1 MDKFTELYNYLKEE
15 GLTDLSAEEF
25 KVQYAAGTAKNTELY
40 SYLKDEKLT
49 DLDAENFNNQYFTAL
64 EKKNPNE
71 SSQSN
76 VEEVI
81 TDSTIETPEVVD
93 TSVDS
98 TVVDTST
105 DSNVVETQSD
115 TMVTEYPAYDPREQ
129 GKDINANAITYDST
143 DSQFDQSLAFVT
155 KDLIDREE
163 SEVVN
168 RMKYHFEDY
177 GFDFEEGGSVLDGLD
192 GMTVTSK
199 DDPSKSITVNLD
211 PVFGNIFGG
220 ESGPAKELKA
230 FLKANRRTDGKMSE
244 LTTGYDRNRKKYF
257 SLEGTKEDIA
267 DVENTAK
274 GLNKKYKSYL
284 EEKTTQQS
292 EMDVLMGQSQE
303 AKATPE
309 WQLEYELALSNGK
322 RLQQTRNVL
331 GDNFKEYKK
340 LKTLVDSS
348 VGNYIDMKEADDST
362 YVGGLL
368 NTFLGPGISDV
379 LASVW
384 GAGVDGFY
392 KAVQSVNED
401 FGMTPEEKKDRYIDI
416 ARDLKYPVP
425 ENIEDEAVYKKWLD
439 GLQDKGFDP
448 EEDVP
453 AAPKRDGVRLN
464 YDDQGNID
472 GESSHIMK
480 TETDGK
486 GNWFSFP
493 TLFQDKDGTW
503 VDMSEQ
509 AEIDWKPVYEEAK
522 KRGEVIEFGT
532 DKEKALAYGDGS
544 WKSKPSKA
552 ISIGGFSKETLKR
565 LEADGY
571 DLSKP
576 RLNGKFF
583 NEKQS
588 GLNKFING
596 QYIDLPDYA
605 YDKTKGERLKRLVL
619 DQEVKENKNPQKD
632 SIKKYLNEILS
643 QDDISD
649 EKFAKQNKDGV
660 ADFLGIPV
668 TEGLTGLAKSLPSV
682 LVSYLS
688 RGKIAP
694 AVGIGAAKRNLIARG
709 LGLTTKGGIAQ
720 TVSFSLLQA
729 EAMNEEM
736 NNDPDFKYVTE
747 SERKKIVIPTAITVG
762 ILERLGFRH
771 LIGNKTI
778 VTGLMNTV
786 TNMLPKGATAVM
798 FRNTMNKVVQNR
810 IAKGLLSSTAVKAT
824 MTFTNRVAR
833 ATAAEAETGG
843 LQQFAEMGYKDV
855 WNNMNNKEMFDQ
867 TKFDLWSLE
876 FWKTIGHAA
885 AAEAVG
891 GFVMG
896 VPGAVINAAKR
907 GSEELVS
914 DDMVELFDQIANDGL
929 TRDAHKIQL
938 DLDVAAGTRTQKD
951 VDQEML
957 EFDTLRGALKELPA
971 DLDGNSRKKGLLL
984 IFEQQKLEAEMA
996 KINKNLNSYKT
1007 KEARVEE
1014 IKESIGQL
1022 GTDQAQANTNLKNET
1037 EGIQESVLVT
1047 EEDATKSLQDKGVQN
1062 PTVEQIKTEQDALQK
1077 QSTESVDAQESSTGS
1092 ETMGQGVSNE
1102 QSTNESNTKSEE
1114 TKSKTQTQEEISEDD
1129 QNDIDDFFGDTVL
1142 DEVETTSDNLSINRK
1157 QKKGSTEIENT
1168 SMAAAVVNKAKKAA
1182 RAIKKLAPNVKIV
1195 LHDTQAEY
1203 EKYGTKKSR
1212 GYYNP
1217 NSKVIHINLTKAK
1230 GNTVAHEVFHAVFLE
1245 KISGGDIQAQ
1255 LAAKKLITAVRK
1267 TLPVDSML
1275 AKRID
1280 KFAKNYDDNLKD
1292 EETLA
1297 ELFSLMSS
1305 EYKTLKKPAKNKIIE
1320 FIRSMAAK
1328 VGIEIPG
1335 GFGKTDESVIDFL
1348 NTFSQKVRTGTEIT
1362 EADVDVL
1369 NKINEDVIVE
1379 QGTLVEE
1386 ADGVIPNEIEDD
1398 GPSIDFKE
1406 GRESQIDRGGID
1418 MNSIK
1423 RGSINELSGTNAFV
1437 FAADQA
1443 TYGEVESPS
1452 GNKFKFDGGYLY
1464 PYGSEASG
1472 SEAAWVFS
1480 TEGAANKV
1488 LNKVNESDG
1497 VGLVMSQAK
1506 NGITGNLQFLE
1517 YINSEINYAIERGAS
1532 PKEML
1537 AYINTKLKLT
1547 KVANGLSKRGF
1558 PAQINSLEQ
1567 LSEIMIPLNFEQRG
1581 EFTEKFL
1588 SKDSYEKFNISPFSP
1603 LKTVPTNISDIVNDP
1618 TLSKIGYGDIVSAI
1632 QFEKSGKPFKLSK
1645 GEPGYHPAYP
1655 WAIPGKGLMV
1665 FNKGV
1670 DVRKVYPESKPKSKE
1685 ANQTPLGKRTKPA
1698 AARSAMGGQFTAKV
1712 PSNIKVEGSEIRE
1725 GREQLTASKLESN
1738 LESKYNA
1745 TLDIY
1750 ENKGFLEL
1758 DKIIISEDQRN
1769 KGTGTKMMNEVI
1781 AFADSKGLTIALTPS
1796 KSYGATSVE
1805 RLKSFYKGLGF
1816 VENKGSNKDFS
1827 TKQSMLK
1834 LPSRQ
1839 GREQSTEQQVKDQT
1853 GMPASGYYSA
1863 QAMVS
1868 DIQRQF
1874 NRIGPGYTAKRAKLG
1889 AFGGGGGVYVNGPKG
1904 RVKNPTRTGRQQVI
1918 GFSSAFEKGK
1928 INADENI
1935 SDGLFIATE
1944 GGQIVPN
1951 PNVSENE
1958 IAKAINSPD
1967 TYFRDSGVWQT
1978 TNSYSNDI
1986 KGVKIS
1992 KPAKYK
1998 VVKNPDGSKDIVVTE
2013 KGLLEYTT
2021 EPSVTLDESAQRL
2034 QVKST
2039 SSSTTKNTAAIKE
2052 KELAALNQRFKPKD
2066 LKTKKDT
2073 ESFES
2078 KTKTTQTDTTSETE
2092 VMDNENDLLRII
2104 VAAREEGGFT
2114 NDAILDYLRRRK
2126 KTVDGKTVAAYNIK
2140 EIRGAFKVLE
2150 SEAFDSYMFREY
2162 PQSFNDIKGGFLAGL
2177 KLMKQ
2182 VDNYYKKLV
2191 ENNNLIKN
2199 RVKKNKKTKQIPL
2212 SDEQLNLKVL
2222 DFFMDQAGYKS
2233 AGVKGK
2239 RQTSQQLAMER
2250 DMLEILLP
2258 DPLKANPQRIAAINR
2273 RISNIKFDERNLK
2286 GVQRALRNYIRMV
2299 LPRDLY
2305 TKKEITDLIDKI
2317 NRVNATNFDSVK
2329 DEVFKIV
2336 TIKTNTR
2343 LQNILFEILKKDYT
2357 VVQSGRFKGVKI
2369 DNKTRKK
2376 LNRINK
2382 LIISKKIED
2391 KNGKIISVIN
2401 PEATE
2406 EQITKA
2412 NIKLLEKYN
2421 KFAKEEVDGKKKGD
2435 VVIINRQDFSEN
2447 DLEAMAEI
2455 TLAMQ
2460 INTSFTQ
2467 EMNDPNKTTQ
2477 LNSVV
2482 SSLNQIETTGKANL
2496 EYQLLQ
2502 DAIKYRENDRAVYKD
2517 MTGVDLDAKQS
2528 LIDQGIPENEITE
2541 YMINKE
2547 FREMSKDIAQD
2558 AKESGGL
2565 EAKSVLARFTGSL
2578 VSVANSIEQG
2588 VFGTAEDMTGLI
2600 DRISTQPGE
2609 IFEGATQ
2616 EITQKEIRKA
2626 TRTFKGRMLNQ
2637 QLVFSEKMTELLG
2650 KRWTAQNR
2658 KNSRET
2664 ETIVRSVVKADML
2677 QDQLNVVQRTITKKN
2692 KSEVAAKVK
2701 EIQKKIDSNTINI
2714 SQNQLL
2720 YYYSQMQDPS
2730 LNKSMINTFDATRL
2744 GDVSFANEFDS
2755 RIKQEIADKL
2765 DDKLIQLSEWMIG
2778 EYYPESYGHYNNTYK
2793 EVYRTDMPWNQFY
2806 AGRVYR
2812 QNENEAEGLDLL
2824 ADSQSWITNVG
2835 NASTKARKANTNKIN
2850 KTDGIDAL
2858 LNYTKDMEYFAAYAV
2873 PIRNINKIFQNPLI
2887 KETIKDKF
2895 GPQIWK
2901 YINDSITKIA
2911 NKGIQAQNETAII
2924 NAFNNTFLL
2933 SRLGLNPTLILK
2945 QMTSFVTYGNDI
2957 GYLNWVKNAAMA
2969 TPKARTLIKE
2979 VLDNSL
2985 VLKDRYGQSIT
2996 RTVEN
3001 YSDDKFERMNGGLLE
3016 RFGLTNTKQDQISK
3030 ILMWTTMAGDKG
3042 AILVGGVPNYLYYK
3056 NKFKEKNP
3064 NATEQEAIDYAIIK
3078 FEADTLRTQQSYD
3091 LQDKDY
3097 FQTKGAFVRAFNMF
3111 LTTPKQYFRREI
3123 IAARNMYRIIK
3134 SGGKQGKGTVK
3145 DNGELDYWRSL
3156 GKSARS
3162 LAVYHVVMPVI
3173 FQWVSQGLPGLLR
3186 GSDDDDKADLAR
3198 AAIIGN
3204 LNALFIIGKIGETIM
3219 DAVSGKPWAGT
3230 PSTIPVLGQTALLAT
3245 LYVDIGKTKDPIKR
3259 EEKVNKFM
3267 AEAIALTGVPAGQLR
3282 KMMKNFSTIG
3292 DSKNL
3297 GEFILKLFN
3306 FSEYAQGKKNKKTFN
3321 LTKRELKKYFPALYP
3336 DNKDEDNELLQF
3348 QKKYKKEQKEL
3359 REKILDEIYN

>member
-1 MDKFTELYNYLKEE
+1 MDKFTELYSYLKEE
-15 GLTDLSAEEF
+15 GLTDLSSEEF
-25 KVQYAAGTAKNTELY
+25 KDKYAAGTANNTELY
-40 SYLKDEKLT
+40 SYLKDEELT
-49 DLDAENFNNQYFTAL
+49 DLDAEKFNAVYFPAL

-71 SSQSN
+71 NSQPN

-81 TDSTIETPEVVD
+81 TDSTTETPEVVN

-98 TVVDTST
+98 TTVETPLGDNTVVD
-105 DSNVVETQSD
+105 VEQED

-129 GKDINANAITYDST
+129 GKEINANPITYDST
-143 DSQFDQSLAFVT
+143 DSQFDKSLAFVT

-177 GFDFEEGGSVLDGLD
+177 GFNFEQGGSMFDGLD

-199 DDPSKSITVNLD
+199 DDPTKSINVNLD
-211 PVFGNIFGG
+211 PVFGDIFGG
-220 ESGPAKELKA
+220 ESGPAQELKE
-230 FLKANRRTDGKMSE
+230 FLKANRRTDSKMAE

-257 SLEGTKEDIA
+257 SREGTKEDIA
-267 DVENTAK
+267 EVENTAK
-274 GLNKKYKSYL
+274 ALNTKYKVYL
-284 EEKTTQQS
+284 DAQTTQES

-303 AKATPE
+303 IKATPE
-309 WQLEYELALSNGK
+309 WQVKYQNALANGK
-322 RLQQTRNVL
+322 RLQQTRNAL
-331 GDNFKEYKK
+331 GNNFKEYKK
-340 LKTLVDSS
+340 LKTVVDSS

-362 YVGGLL
+362 YAGGLL

-379 LASVW
+379 LAAVW
-384 GAGVDGFY
+384 GVGVDGFY
-392 KAVQSVNED
+392 KLVQSVNED
-401 FGMTPEEKKDRYIDI
+401 FGMTPQEKKDRYIDI

-425 ENIEDEAVYKKWLD
+425 ENIEDEAVYTKWLE
-439 GLQDKGFDP
+439 GMK
-448 EEDVP
+448 
-453 AAPKRDGVRLN
+453 
-464 YDDQGNID
+464 DQSLD
-472 GESSHIMK
+472 GEEKVKDEDRIRDIS
-480 TETDGK
+480 EAL
-486 GNWFSFP
+486 FS
-493 TLFQDKDGTW
+493 
-503 VDMSEQ
+503 E
-509 AEIDWKPVYEEAK
+509 
-522 KRGEVIEFGT
+522 
-532 DKEKALAYGDGS
+532 
-544 WKSKPSKA
+544 
-552 ISIGGFSKETLKR
+552 ETLKR

-576 RLNGKFF
+576 TLNGKFF

-588 GLNKFING
+588 GLNKLLNG

-632 SIKKYLNEILS
+632 SIKKYFNEMLS
-643 QDDISD
+643 LDDVSD
-649 EKFAKQNKDGV
+649 EKFAKQNRDGII
-660 ADFLGIPV
+660 DIDTPLGTIPV
-668 TEGLTGLAKSLPSV
+668 TEGITGLSKSLPSV

-747 SERKKIVIPTAITVG
+747 SERKNIVIPTAITVG

-810 IAKGLLSSTAVKAT
+810 IAKGLLSNKAVKAT

-843 LQQFAEMGYKDV
+843 LQQIAEMGYKDV
-855 WNNMNNKEMFDQ
+855 WNNMNKKDMFNQPEM
-867 TKFDLWSLE
+867 WSGE
-876 FWKTIGHAA
+876 FWKTVGHAA

-907 GSEELVS
+907 GSEELIS
-914 DDMVELFDQIANDGL
+914 DDMIELFDMIRNDEI
-929 TRDAHKIQL
+929 TKASYKTKL
-938 DLDVAAGTRTQKD
+938 DLEVAAGNITQKKA
-951 VDQEML
+951 DQNLLDFE
-957 EFDTLRGALKELPA
+957 TLSGASNTLPS
-971 DLDGNSRKKGLLL
+971 DLDTNSRKKGLLL
-984 IFEQQKLEAEMA
+984 IYEQQKLEAEMS
-996 KINKNLNSYKT
+996 KIDKNLKSYKT
-1007 KEARVEE
+1007 KEARVKE

-1022 GTDQAQANTNLKNET
+1022 GTNQAQANTNLKNET
-1037 EGIQESVLVT
+1037 EGIKKSVLIT

-1114 TKSKTQTQEEISEDD
+1114 TKSKTQTQEEVSEDD

-1182 RAIKKLAPNVKIV
+1182 RSIKKLAPNVKIV

-1245 KISGGDIQAQ
+1245 KISGGDVQAQ

-1297 ELFSLMSS
+1297 ELFSLMSN

-1362 EADVDVL
+1362 EGDVDVL
-1369 NKINEDVIVE
+1369 NEIDKELDVE
-1379 QGTLVEE
+1379 QEQGESGQVGT
-1386 ADGVIPNEIEDD
+1386 
-1398 GPSIDFKE
+1398 FTFE
-1406 GRESQIDRGGID
+1406 GRESKAPDISTDTRTYAKNIIQKDLTSYKGQNFVTNMYD
-1418 MNSIK
+1418 F
-1423 RGSINELSGTNAFV
+1423 TNAGPTDIGAGIV
-1437 FAADQA
+1437 LDLYGGKNYVADMMEKA
-1443 TYGEVESPS
+1443 GAKIGEVSNVAAFNTKTQAEGFIKNSVDGNANLFAPHVGTKEGSWQFQQNIFEQLTEKLLDNNVLTNEELIESFNS
-1452 GNKFKFDGGYLY
+1452 GLESKNGKKALDIFNKKYGKNITNLNEFKDNPKKLVELLDIENNYSPDLRKILNDKI
-1464 PYGSEASG
+1464 
-1472 SEAAWVFS
+1472 
-1480 TEGAANKV
+1480 AANKKV
-1488 LNKVNESDG
+1488 QEKLGVKNKTQFAEKLEDPMNVGSSAFDIIG
-1497 VGLVMSQAK
+1497 VIEFDNTTFETPTKPKKGDIDYHPSFAWTVKAK
-1506 NGITGNLQFLE
+1506 
-1517 YINSEINYAIERGAS
+1517 INAIVQPTNFYQSTQVTNSYTKFNKAG
-1532 PKEML
+1532 PKVSTKE
-1537 AYINTKLKLT
+1537 NTPNFKT
-1547 KVANGLSKRGF
+1547 SNVSSSAGSGPKVA
-1558 PAQINSLEQ
+1558 
-1567 LSEIMIPLNFEQRG
+1567 
-1581 EFTEKFL
+1581 
-1588 SKDSYEKFNISPFSP
+1588 
-1603 LKTVPTNISDIVNDP
+1603 TV
-1618 TLSKIGYGDIVSAI
+1618 K
-1632 QFEKSGKPFKLSK
+1632 
-1645 GEPGYHPAYP
+1645 
-1655 WAIPGKGLMV
+1655 
-1665 FNKGV
+1665 
-1670 DVRKVYPESKPKSKE
+1670 
-1685 ANQTPLGKRTKPA
+1685 
-1698 AARSAMGGQFTAKV
+1698 
-1712 PSNIKVEGSEIRE
+1712 SEIRE
-1725 GREQLTASKLESN
+1725 GREQ
-1738 LESKYNA
+1738 
-1745 TLDIY
+1745 
-1750 ENKGFLEL
+1750 
-1758 DKIIISEDQRN
+1758 
-1769 KGTGTKMMNEVI
+1769 
-1781 AFADSKGLTIALTPS
+1781 
-1796 KSYGATSVE
+1796 
-1805 RLKSFYKGLGF
+1805 
-1816 VENKGSNKDFS
+1816 
-1827 TKQSMLK
+1827 
-1834 LPSRQ
+1834 
-1839 GREQSTEQQVKDQT
+1839 STEQQIKDQT
-1853 GMPASGYYSA
+1853 GMPGSGFYSA

-1868 DIQRQF
+1868 DIQRQW
-1874 NRIGPGYTAKRAKLG
+1874 NRVGPGYTAYRAKLG
-1889 AFGGGGGVYVNGPKG
+1889 AYGGGGGVFVIGPKG
-1904 RVKNPTRTGRQQVI
+1904 RVKNPTRTGRQQV
-1918 GFSSAFEKGK
+1918 
-1928 INADENI
+1928 
-1935 SDGLFIATE
+1935 
-1944 GGQIVPN
+1944 
-1951 PNVSENE
+1951 
-1958 IAKAINSPD
+1958 
-1967 TYFRDSGVWQT
+1967 
-1978 TNSYSNDI
+1978 
-1986 KGVKIS
+1986 
-1992 KPAKYK
+1992 
-1998 VVKNPDGSKDIVVTE
+1998 
-2013 KGLLEYTT
+2013 
-2021 EPSVTLDESAQRL
+2021 
-2034 QVKST
+2034 
-2039 SSSTTKNTAAIKE
+2039 
-2052 KELAALNQRFKPKD
+2052 
-2066 LKTKKDT
+2066 
-2073 ESFES
+2073 
-2078 KTKTTQTDTTSETE
+2078 
-2092 VMDNENDLLRII
+2092 MDNENDILRVI
-2104 VAAREEGGFT
+2104 VAGKQEGGFT
-2114 NDAILDYLRRRK
+2114 DAAILDYLKRRK
-2126 KTVDGKTVAAYNIK
+2126 RKVDGKTKPAYTAK
-2140 EIRGAFKVLE
+2140 EIKGAFKVLE

-2162 PQSFNDIKGGFLAGL
+2162 PKSFNDIKGGFLAGL

-2191 ENNNLIKN
+2191 EDNNLIKN

-2305 TKKEITDLIDKI
+2305 TKKEITDVIDKI

-2382 LIISKKIED
+2382 LI
-2391 KNGKIISVIN
+2391 VN
-2401 PEATE
+2401 PDATE
-2406 EQITKA
+2406 KQITKA

-2664 ETIVRSVVKADML
+2664 ETIVRSVVKADIL

-2835 NASTKARKANTNKIN
+2835 AASTKARVANTNPIN
-2850 KTDGIDAL
+2850 KSDGIDAL
-2858 LNYTKDMEYFAAYAV
+2858 LNYTKDMEYFAAYAI
-2873 PIRNINKIFQNPLI
+2873 PIRNINKIFQSPLI

-2911 NKGIQAQNETAII
+2911 NKGIQTQNETKII
-2924 NAFNNTFLL
+2924 NTFNNTFLL

-2957 GYLNWVKNAAMA
+2957 GYLNWVKNAAMS
-2969 TPKARTLIKE
+2969 TVKASTLVKE
-2979 VLDNSL
+2979 VLNNSV
-2985 VLKDRYGQSIT
+2985 VLQDRYGKSIS
-2996 RTVEN
+2996 RAVES
-3001 YSDDKFERMNGGLLE
+3001 YTDDKFERMNGGLLE
-3016 RFGLTNTKQDQISK
+3016 KFGLTNTKQDQISK

-3056 NKFKEKNP
+3056 NKFKKKNP
-3064 NATEQEAIDYAIIK
+3064 NATEQEAIDHAIIK

-3097 FQTKGAFVRAFNMF
+3097 LQTKGAFVRAFNMF

-3134 SGGKQGKGTVK
+3134 SRGKEGKGVVK

-3186 GSDDDDKADLAR
+3186 GSDDEDKAELAR
-3198 AAIIGN
+3198 AAIMGN
-3204 LNALFIIGKIGETIM
+3204 LNALFIIGKVIESGFE
-3219 DAVSGKPWAGT
+3219 AAAGKPWVGT
-3230 PSTIPVLGQTALLAT
+3230 PSTIPVLGQTALLAK
-3245 LYVDIGKTKDPIKR
+3245 LYTDIGKIKDPIKR

-3267 AEAIALTGVPAGQLR
+3267 AEAISLTGIPAGQLL

-3306 FSEYAQGKKNKKTFN
+3306 FSEYAQGKKGGKKSRGLFD
-3321 LTKRELKKYFPALYP
+3321 LTQRELKKYKP
-3336 DNKDEDNELLQF
+3336 EL
-3348 QKKYKKEQKEL
+3348 YKKQQELKERMPKQRDLQKEVKAKI
-3359 REKILDEIYN
+3359 REKLLDQIYK

>member
-1 MDKFTELYNYLKEE
+1 MDKFTELYSYLKEE
-15 GLTDLSAEEF
+15 GLTDLSSEEF
-25 KVQYAAGTAKNTELY
+25 KDKYAAGTANNTELY

-49 DLDAENFNNQYFTAL
+49 DLDAEKFNAVYFPAL

-71 SSQSN
+71 TSQSN

-81 TDSTIETPEVVD
+81 TDSTTETPEVVN

-98 TVVDTST
+98 TTVETPLGDNTVVD
-105 DSNVVETQSD
+105 VEQED

-129 GKDINANAITYDST
+129 GKEINANPITYDST
-143 DSQFDQSLAFVT
+143 DSQFDKSLAFVT

-177 GFDFEEGGSVLDGLD
+177 GFNFEQGGSMFDGLD

-199 DDPSKSITVNLD
+199 DDPTKSINVNLD
-211 PVFGNIFGG
+211 PVFGDIFGG
-220 ESGPAKELKA
+220 ESGPAQELKE
-230 FLKANRRTDGKMSE
+230 FLKANRRTDSKMAE

-257 SLEGTKEDIA
+257 SREGTKEDIA
-267 DVENTAK
+267 EVENTAK
-274 GLNKKYKSYL
+274 ALNTKYKVYL
-284 EEKTTQQS
+284 DAQTTQES

-303 AKATPE
+303 IKATPE
-309 WQLEYELALSNGK
+309 WQVKYQLALAAGK

-362 YVGGLL
+362 YAGGLL
-368 NTFLGPGISDV
+368 NTFLGPGISGV
-379 LASVW
+379 LASLW
-384 GAGVDGFY
+384 GGGVDGFY
-392 KAVQSVNED
+392 KLVQSVNED
-401 FGMTPEEKKDRYIDI
+401 FGMTPQEKKDRYIDI

-425 ENIEDEAVYKKWLD
+425 ENIEDEAVYTKWLE
-439 GLQDKGFDP
+439 GMK
-448 EEDVP
+448 
-453 AAPKRDGVRLN
+453 
-464 YDDQGNID
+464 DQSLD
-472 GESSHIMK
+472 GEEKVKDEDRLRNIS
-480 TETDGK
+480 EGL
-486 GNWFSFP
+486 FS
-493 TLFQDKDGTW
+493 
-503 VDMSEQ
+503 E
-509 AEIDWKPVYEEAK
+509 
-522 KRGEVIEFGT
+522 
-532 DKEKALAYGDGS
+532 
-544 WKSKPSKA
+544 
-552 ISIGGFSKETLKR
+552 ETLKR

-576 RLNGKFF
+576 TLNGKFF
-583 NEKQS
+583 NKNQS
-588 GLNKFING
+588 GLNKFLDG
-596 QYIDLPDYA
+596 DYIELPDYA
-605 YDKTKGERLKRLVL
+605 YDKTRGERLKRLVL
-619 DQEVKENKNPQKD
+619 DQEVKENKKPQKD
-632 SIKKYLNEILS
+632 FIKKYLNEIFS

-649 EKFAKQNKDGV
+649 EKFQKQNRDGV

-747 SERKKIVIPTAITVG
+747 SERKNIVIPTAITVG

-810 IAKGLLSSTAVKAT
+810 IAKGLLSNKAVKAT

-833 ATAAEAETGG
+833 ATMAEAETGG
-843 LQQFAEMGYKDV
+843 LQQIAEMGYKDV
-855 WNNMNNKEMFDQ
+855 WNNMNKKDMFNQPEM
-867 TKFDLWSLE
+867 WSGE
-876 FWKTIGHAA
+876 FWKTVGHAA

-907 GSEELVS
+907 GSEELIS
-914 DDMVELFDQIANDGL
+914 DDMIELFDMIRNDEI
-929 TRDAHKIQL
+929 TKASYKTKL
-938 DLDVAAGTRTQKD
+938 DLEVAAGNITQKKA
-951 VDQEML
+951 DQNLLDFE
-957 EFDTLRGALKELPA
+957 TLSGASNTLPS
-971 DLDGNSRKKGLLL
+971 DLDTNSRKKGLLL
-984 IFEQQKLEAEMA
+984 IYEQQKLEAEMS
-996 KINKNLNSYKT
+996 KIDKNLKSYKT
-1007 KEARVEE
+1007 KEARVKE

-1022 GTDQAQANTNLKNET
+1022 GTNQAQANTNLKNET
-1037 EGIQESVLVT
+1037 EGIKKSVLIT

-1077 QSTESVDAQESSTGS
+1077 QSAESLDAQESTTNS
-1092 ETMGQGVSNE
+1092 EEVGQNISNE
-1102 QSTNESNTKSEE
+1102 QSSNEGDTSNKTKDK
-1114 TKSKTQTQEEISEDD
+1114 TKSKTKVSKDD

-1157 QKKGSTEIENT
+1157 QKEGDTEIENT
-1168 SMAAAVVNKAKKAA
+1168 SLAAAVVNKAKKAA

-1203 EKYGTKKSR
+1203 EKYGTKNSR

-1245 KISGGDIQAQ
+1245 KISGGDVQAQ

-1267 TLPVDSML
+1267 TLPADSML

-1280 KFAKNYDDNLKD
+1280 KFAQNYDENLKN

-1297 ELFSLMSS
+1297 ELFSLMSN

-1320 FIRSMAAK
+1320 FIRSMASK
-1328 VGIEIPG
+1328 LGVTIPG
-1335 GFGKTDESVIDFL
+1335 GFGKTDESVIDFM
-1348 NTFSQKVRTGTEIT
+1348 NTFAQKVRTGTEIT

-1369 NKINEDVIVE
+1369 NKIDKELDVE
-1379 QGTLVEE
+1379 QEQGDSGQVGT
-1386 ADGVIPNEIEDD
+1386 
-1398 GPSIDFKE
+1398 FTFE
-1406 GRESQIDRGGID
+1406 GRESKAPD
-1418 MNSIK
+1418 
-1423 RGSINELSGTNAFV
+1423 INTDTRPYAKNIIQKDIQDYKGQNFVTNMYDFTNAGPTDIGAGIV
-1437 FAADQA
+1437 LDLYGGKNYVADMMEKA
-1443 TYGEVESPS
+1443 GAKIGEVSNVAAFNTKTQAEGFIKNSVDGNANLFAPHVGTKEGSWQFQQNIFEQLTEKLLDNNVLTNEELIESFNS
-1452 GNKFKFDGGYLY
+1452 GLESKNGKKALDIFNKKYGKNITNLNEFKDNPKKLVELLDIENNYSPDLRKILNDKI
-1464 PYGSEASG
+1464 
-1472 SEAAWVFS
+1472 
-1480 TEGAANKV
+1480 AANKKV
-1488 LNKVNESDG
+1488 QEKLGVKNKTQFAEKLEDPMNVGSSAFDIIG
-1497 VGLVMSQAK
+1497 VIEFDNTTFETPTKPKKGDIDYHPSFAWTVKAK
-1506 NGITGNLQFLE
+1506 
-1517 YINSEINYAIERGAS
+1517 INAIVQPTNFYQSTQVTNSYTKFNKAG
-1532 PKEML
+1532 PKVSTKE
-1537 AYINTKLKLT
+1537 NTPNFKT
-1547 KVANGLSKRGF
+1547 SNVSSSAGSGPKVA
-1558 PAQINSLEQ
+1558 
-1567 LSEIMIPLNFEQRG
+1567 
-1581 EFTEKFL
+1581 
-1588 SKDSYEKFNISPFSP
+1588 
-1603 LKTVPTNISDIVNDP
+1603 TV
-1618 TLSKIGYGDIVSAI
+1618 K
-1632 QFEKSGKPFKLSK
+1632 
-1645 GEPGYHPAYP
+1645 
-1655 WAIPGKGLMV
+1655 
-1665 FNKGV
+1665 
-1670 DVRKVYPESKPKSKE
+1670 
-1685 ANQTPLGKRTKPA
+1685 
-1698 AARSAMGGQFTAKV
+1698 
-1712 PSNIKVEGSEIRE
+1712 SEIRE
-1725 GREQLTASKLESN
+1725 GREQ
-1738 LESKYNA
+1738 
-1745 TLDIY
+1745 
-1750 ENKGFLEL
+1750 
-1758 DKIIISEDQRN
+1758 
-1769 KGTGTKMMNEVI
+1769 
-1781 AFADSKGLTIALTPS
+1781 
-1796 KSYGATSVE
+1796 
-1805 RLKSFYKGLGF
+1805 
-1816 VENKGSNKDFS
+1816 
-1827 TKQSMLK
+1827 
-1834 LPSRQ
+1834 
-1839 GREQSTEQQVKDQT
+1839 STEQQIKDQT
-1853 GMPASGYYSA
+1853 GMPGSGFYSA

-1868 DIQRQF
+1868 DIQRQW
-1874 NRIGPGYTAKRAKLG
+1874 NRVGPGYTAYRAKLG
-1889 AFGGGGGVYVNGPKG
+1889 AYGGGGGVFVIGPKG
-1904 RVKNPTRTGRQQVI
+1904 RVKNPTRTGRQQV
-1918 GFSSAFEKGK
+1918 
-1928 INADENI
+1928 
-1935 SDGLFIATE
+1935 
-1944 GGQIVPN
+1944 
-1951 PNVSENE
+1951 
-1958 IAKAINSPD
+1958 
-1967 TYFRDSGVWQT
+1967 
-1978 TNSYSNDI
+1978 
-1986 KGVKIS
+1986 
-1992 KPAKYK
+1992 
-1998 VVKNPDGSKDIVVTE
+1998 
-2013 KGLLEYTT
+2013 
-2021 EPSVTLDESAQRL
+2021 
-2034 QVKST
+2034 
-2039 SSSTTKNTAAIKE
+2039 
-2052 KELAALNQRFKPKD
+2052 
-2066 LKTKKDT
+2066 
-2073 ESFES
+2073 
-2078 KTKTTQTDTTSETE
+2078 
-2092 VMDNENDLLRII
+2092 MDNENDILRVI
-2104 VAAREEGGFT
+2104 VAGKQEGGFT
-2114 NDAILDYLRRRK
+2114 DAAILDYLKRRK
-2126 KTVDGKTVAAYNIK
+2126 RKVDGKTKPAYTAK
-2140 EIRGAFKVLE
+2140 EIKGAFKVLE

-2162 PQSFNDIKGGFLAGL
+2162 PKSFNDIKGGFLAGL

-2191 ENNNLIKN
+2191 EDNNLIKD
-2199 RVKKNKKTKQIPL
+2199 RIKKNKKTKQIPL

-2222 DFFMDQAGYKS
+2222 DFFMNQAGYKS

-2258 DPLKANPQRIAAINR
+2258 DPLKANPQRIAAINK
-2273 RISNIKFDERNLK
+2273 RIKNIKFDEKNIK

-2317 NRVNATNFDSVK
+2317 NRVDATNFDSVK

-2382 LIISKKIED
+2382 LI
-2391 KNGKIISVIN
+2391 VN

-2406 EQITKA
+2406 KEITKA
-2412 NIKLLEKYN
+2412 NSKLLDKFN
-2421 KFAKEEVDGKKKGD
+2421 KIAKEEVEGEKGGD
-2435 VVIINRQDFSEN
+2435 VVTINKKDFSEN

-2467 EMNDPNKTTQ
+2467 EMNDPGKTTH

-2547 FREMSKDIAQD
+2547 FREMSKDIALD
-2558 AKESGGL
+2558 AKEGGGL
-2565 EAKSVLARFTGSL
+2565 KVKGVIKRFRGSINSVLS
-2578 VSVANSIEQG
+2578 SIEQG

-2626 TRTFKGRMLNQ
+2626 SKMFKGRMLNQ
-2637 QLVFSEKMTELLG
+2637 QLIFSEKMTELFG
-2650 KRWTAQNR
+2650 KRWTAKNR
-2658 KNSRET
+2658 KNAQES
-2664 ETIVRSVVKADML
+2664 ETIVRSVVKAEML
-2677 QDQLNVVQRTITKKN
+2677 QDQLNEIKKTITKKN

-2701 EIQKKIDSNTINI
+2701 EIEKKIGENTMSI

-2744 GDVSFANEFDS
+2744 GNETFENEFNS

-2778 EYYPESYGHYNNTYK
+2778 EYYPESYDHYNNTYK

-2835 NASTKARKANTNKIN
+2835 AASTKARVANTNPIN
-2850 KTDGIDAL
+2850 KSDGIDAL
-2858 LNYTKDMEYFAAYAV
+2858 LNYTKDMEYFAAYAI
-2873 PIRNINKIFQNPLI
+2873 PIRNINKIFQSPLI

-2911 NKGIQAQNETAII
+2911 NKGIQTQNETKII
-2924 NAFNNTFLL
+2924 NTFNNTFLL

-2957 GYLNWVKNAAMA
+2957 GYLNWVKNAAMS
-2969 TPKARTLIKE
+2969 TVKASTLVKE
-2979 VLDNSL
+2979 VLNNSV
-2985 VLKDRYGQSIT
+2985 VLQDRYGKSIS
-2996 RTVEN
+2996 RAVES
-3001 YSDDKFERMNGGLLE
+3001 YTDDKFERMNGGLLE
-3016 RFGLTNTKQDQISK
+3016 KFGLTNTKQDQISK

-3056 NKFKEKNP
+3056 NKFKKKNP
-3064 NATEQEAIDYAIIK
+3064 NATEQEAIDHAIIK

-3097 FQTKGAFVRAFNMF
+3097 LQTKGAFVRAFNMF

-3134 SGGKQGKGTVK
+3134 SRGKEGKGVVK

-3186 GSDDDDKADLAR
+3186 GSDDEDKAELAR
-3198 AAIIGN
+3198 AAIMGN
-3204 LNALFIIGKIGETIM
+3204 LNALFIIGKVIESGFE
-3219 DAVSGKPWAGT
+3219 AAAGKPWVGT
-3230 PSTIPVLGQTALLAT
+3230 PSTIPVLGQTALLAK
-3245 LYVDIGKTKDPIKR
+3245 LYTDIGKIKDPIKR

-3267 AEAIALTGVPAGQLR
+3267 AEAISLTGIPAGQLR

-3297 GEFILKLFN
+3297 GEFILKVFN
-3306 FSEYAQGKKNKKTFN
+3306 FSEYAQGKKGGRNRNK
-3321 LTKRELKKYFPALYP
+3321 LTKAELKRYFPEMYP
-3336 DNKDEDNELLQF
+3336 DVEDDDINELLQLEK
-3348 QKKYKKEQKEL
+3348 QMKKEQRDL
-3359 REKILDEIYN
+3359 RKKYLDEMYN

>member
-15 GLTDLSAEEF
+15 GLTDLSSEEF

-49 DLDAENFNNQYFTAL
+49 DLDSENFNVEYFSGV

-71 SSQSN
+71 TSQSN

-81 TDSTIETPEVVD
+81 TDSTIETPEGVD

-98 TVVDTST
+98 TVIDTST
-105 DSNVVETQSD
+105 DSTVVETQSD

-267 DVENTAK
+267 DIENTAK

-303 AKATPE
+303 IKATPE
-309 WQLEYELALSNGK
+309 WQMEYELALSNGK

-331 GDNFKEYKK
+331 GGNLKEYKK

-362 YVGGLL
+362 YAGGLI
-368 NTFLGPGISDV
+368 NTILGPGISDV
-379 LASVW
+379 LAGAW
-384 GAGVDGFY
+384 GGVVDGFY

-439 GLQDKGFDP
+439 GLQD
-448 EEDVP
+448 
-453 AAPKRDGVRLN
+453 
-464 YDDQGNID
+464 QGID
-472 GESSHIMK
+472 GEADNIS
-480 TETDGK
+480 
-486 GNWFSFP
+486 
-493 TLFQDKDGTW
+493 KD
-503 VDMSEQ
+503 
-509 AEIDWKPVYEEAK
+509 
-522 KRGEVIEFGT
+522 
-532 DKEKALAYGDGS
+532 L
-544 WKSKPSKA
+544 
-552 ISIGGFSKETLKR
+552 FSKETSER

-571 DLSKP
+571 DLNKP
-576 RLNGKFF
+576 TLNGKFF
-583 NEKQS
+583 NKNQS

-632 SIKKYLNEILS
+632 FVKKYLNEIFS

-682 LVSYLS
+682 LVTYLS

-694 AVGIGAAKRNLIARG
+694 AVGFGAAKRNLIAKA
-709 LGLTTKGGIAQ
+709 LGLSTKGGIAQ

-747 SERKKIVIPTAITVG
+747 SERKNIVIPTAITVG

-786 TNMLPKGATAVM
+786 TNMLPKGATAFM
-798 FRNTMNKVVQNR
+798 FKNTMNKVVQNR
-810 IAKGLLSSTAVKAT
+810 IAKGLLSNKAVKAT
-824 MTFTNRVAR
+824 MEFTTRVAG
-833 ATAAEAETGG
+833 ATLGEAETGG
-843 LQQFAEMGYKDV
+843 LQQIAEMGYKDV
-855 WNNMNNKEMFDQ
+855 WNNMNNKDMFKQPEM
-867 TKFDLWSLE
+867 WSLE
-876 FWKTIGHAA
+876 FFKTVGHAA

-907 GSEELVS
+907 GSADLIS
-914 DDMVELFDQIANDGL
+914 DDMVELFDQISNDGL
-929 TRDAHKIQL
+929 TRDAHKTQL

-957 EFDTLRGALKELPA
+957 DFDTLRGALKDLTG
-971 DLDGNSRKKGLLL
+971 DLDLNSRKKGLILV
-984 IFEQQKLEAEMA
+984 FEQQKLEAEMA
-996 KINKNLNSYKT
+996 KMNKNLNSYKT
-1007 KEARVEE
+1007 KEARIEE
-1014 IKESIGQL
+1014 IKNEIGQL
-1022 GTDQAQANTNLKNET
+1022 GTNQAKANTNLKNES

-1047 EEDATKSLQDKGVQN
+1047 EEDATKSLQDKGEQN

-1077 QSTESVDAQESSTGS
+1077 QSTESLDAQESSTGS

-1102 QSTNESNTKSEE
+1102 QSTEQSESENETEDKKKTKEE
-1114 TKSKTQTQEEISEDD
+1114 VTEDD

-1157 QKKGSTEIENT
+1157 QKEGSTEIEDT
-1168 SMAAAVVNKAKKAA
+1168 SLAAAVVNKAKKAA
-1182 RAIKKLAPNVKIV
+1182 RAIAKLAPNVKMV

-1203 EKYGTKKSR
+1203 EKYGTKGSR

-1245 KISGGDIQAQ
+1245 KISGGDVQAQ
-1255 LAAKKLITAVRK
+1255 LAAKKLITSVRK
-1267 TLPVDSML
+1267 TLPADSLL

-1280 KFAKNYDDNLKD
+1280 KFAQNYDANLKD
-1292 EETLA
+1292 EEYLA
-1297 ELFSLMSS
+1297 ELFSLMSN
-1305 EYKTLKKPAKNKIIE
+1305 EYKTLNKPAKNKIIE
-1320 FIRSMAAK
+1320 FIRSMASK
-1328 VGIEIPG
+1328 LGVTIPG
-1335 GFGKTDESVIDFL
+1335 GFGKTDESVIDFM
-1348 NTFSQKVRTGTEIT
+1348 NTFAQKVRTGTEVT
-1362 EADVDVL
+1362 EGDVDIL
-1369 NKINEDVIVE
+1369 NKIDEELDVE
-1379 QGTLVEE
+1379 QEQGESGQVGT
-1386 ADGVIPNEIEDD
+1386 
-1398 GPSIDFKE
+1398 FTFE
-1406 GRESQIDRGGID
+1406 GRESKAPNIDTDTRAYAKNTIQKDLQDYEGQNFVTNMYDFTNAGPTDIGAGIVLDLYGGKNYVADMMEKTGGKLGEVSNLAAFNSKENAEGFIKNSMDGDANLFAPHVGTKEGSWQFQQNIFAQLTEKLLDNNIITNKELIESFNSGLTSKDGKSALKTFTEAYSKAQSKEGSNLPKLKNTNNLNDFIENPKKLVELLDID
-1418 MNSIK
+1418 NNYSPDLRKILNDKIAANDKVKNALGVKNKIQFAEKLEDPMNVGSKPFDLIGVIEFDNTTFEAPSRPKKGDADYHPSFAWTVRAKIK
-1423 RGSINELSGTNAFV
+1423 AIVQPTNFYQSTEATDSYTKFNKDEVVVSTKTDLKDSKGKSVEKLYKIALKDTRKYRTNKQGKKVIASGKAPFSGTFEDFQKSRFKSSNVASS
-1437 FAADQA
+1437 A
-1443 TYGEVESPS
+1443 GS
-1452 GNKFKFDGGYLY
+1452 G
-1464 PYGSEASG
+1464 P
-1472 SEAAWVFS
+1472 
-1480 TEGAANKV
+1480 
-1488 LNKVNESDG
+1488 
-1497 VGLVMSQAK
+1497 
-1506 NGITGNLQFLE
+1506 
-1517 YINSEINYAIERGAS
+1517 
-1532 PKEML
+1532 
-1537 AYINTKLKLT
+1537 
-1547 KVANGLSKRGF
+1547 KVA
-1558 PAQINSLEQ
+1558 
-1567 LSEIMIPLNFEQRG
+1567 
-1581 EFTEKFL
+1581 
-1588 SKDSYEKFNISPFSP
+1588 
-1603 LKTVPTNISDIVNDP
+1603 TV
-1618 TLSKIGYGDIVSAI
+1618 K
-1632 QFEKSGKPFKLSK
+1632 
-1645 GEPGYHPAYP
+1645 
-1655 WAIPGKGLMV
+1655 
-1665 FNKGV
+1665 
-1670 DVRKVYPESKPKSKE
+1670 
-1685 ANQTPLGKRTKPA
+1685 
-1698 AARSAMGGQFTAKV
+1698 
-1712 PSNIKVEGSEIRE
+1712 SEIRE
-1725 GREQLTASKLESN
+1725 GREQDTIEKSN
-1738 LESKYNA
+1738 SEQVVIEPTDSNNTSFEKGSMK
-1745 TLDIY
+1745 TVTTDG
-1750 ENKGFLEL
+1750 GFLEIGKAKGGSNFQIL
-1758 DKIIISEDQRN
+1758 GLNVDENVRRQGKAERLLIKALEYTKGKLSGMASTEAAVALNYKVGMRSKDGENLSLKETLNLFKEKGEDGYLLMIATVKSDIREGREQSTEKVNQEIKLGKLINPARLSVAGIDISDLLYVASFGKDRIVNQKIRLIESDIKFSKSLSTTSDIETTRLRDRLIKGIDVTLSVFAKEEKISKSKLIKRDGSINNRATDKIKDLASRIDILNDLKSTISENLFSPSDL
-1769 KGTGTKMMNEVI
+1769 KIT
-1781 AFADSKGLTIALTPS
+1781 DSPQST
-1796 KSYGATSVE
+1796 E
-1805 RLKSFYKGLGF
+1805 RK
-1816 VENKGSNKDFS
+1816 
-1827 TKQSMLK
+1827 
-1834 LPSRQ
+1834 

-1874 NRIGPGYTAKRAKLG
+1874 NRIGPGYTAKRAKKG
-1889 AFGGGGGVYVNGPKG
+1889 AYGGGGGVFVNGPKG
-1904 RVKNPTRTGRQQVI
+1904 RVKNPTRTGRQQV
-1918 GFSSAFEKGK
+1918 
-1928 INADENI
+1928 
-1935 SDGLFIATE
+1935 
-1944 GGQIVPN
+1944 
-1951 PNVSENE
+1951 
-1958 IAKAINSPD
+1958 
-1967 TYFRDSGVWQT
+1967 
-1978 TNSYSNDI
+1978 
-1986 KGVKIS
+1986 
-1992 KPAKYK
+1992 
-1998 VVKNPDGSKDIVVTE
+1998 
-2013 KGLLEYTT
+2013 
-2021 EPSVTLDESAQRL
+2021 
-2034 QVKST
+2034 
-2039 SSSTTKNTAAIKE
+2039 
-2052 KELAALNQRFKPKD
+2052 
-2066 LKTKKDT
+2066 
-2073 ESFES
+2073 
-2078 KTKTTQTDTTSETE
+2078 
-2092 VMDNENDLLRII
+2092 MDNENDLLRII
-2104 VAAREEGGFT
+2104 VAGREEGGFT

-2191 ENNNLIKN
+2191 EDNNLIKD

-2273 RISNIKFDERNLK
+2273 RISNIKFDEKNLK

-2343 LQNILFEILKKDYT
+2343 LQTILFEILKKDYT

-2382 LIISKKIED
+2382 LI
-2391 KNGKIISVIN
+2391 VN

-2406 EQITKA
+2406 KEITKA
-2412 NIKLLEKYN
+2412 NSKLLDKFN
-2421 KFAKEEVDGKKKGD
+2421 KIAKEEVEGEKGGD
-2435 VVIINRQDFSEN
+2435 VVTINKKDFSEN
-2447 DLEAMAEI
+2447 DLETMAEI

-2528 LIDQGIPENEITE
+2528 LINQGIPENEITE

-2565 EAKSVLARFTGSL
+2565 KAKSVLARFTGSL

-2588 VFGTAEDMTGLI
+2588 LFGTAEDMTGLI

-2626 TRTFKGRMLNQ
+2626 SRTFKGRMLNQ

-2650 KRWTAQNR
+2650 KKWTAQNR

-2664 ETIVRSVVKADML
+2664 ETIVRSVVKDEML
-2677 QDQLNVVQRTITKKN
+2677 RDQLNKVQGIITKKN

-2701 EIQKKIDSNTINI
+2701 EIQKKIDANTINI

-2765 DDKLIQLSEWMIG
+2765 DDKLIKLSEWMIG
-2778 EYYPESYGHYNNTYK
+2778 EYFPESYDYYNSTYK

-2835 NASTKARKANTNKIN
+2835 AASTKARKANTNSIN

-2858 LNYTKDMEYFAAYAV
+2858 LNYTKDMEYFTAYAV

-2911 NKGIQAQNETAII
+2911 NKGIQAQNQTAII

-2957 GYLNWVKNAAMA
+2957 GYINWVKNAAMS
-2969 TPKARTLIKE
+2969 TVKARTLVKE
-2979 VLDNSL
+2979 VLDNSV

-3030 ILMWTTMAGDKG
+3030 ILMWSTMAGDKG

-3056 NKFKEKNP
+3056 NKFKKANP
-3064 NATEQEAIDYAIIK
+3064 NATEQEAIDHAILK

-3097 FQTKGAFVRAFNMF
+3097 YQTKGAFVRAFNMF

-3123 IAARNMYRIIK
+3123 IAARNMYRIVK
-3134 SGGKQGKGTVK
+3134 SGGKQGKGVLK

-3198 AAIIGN
+3198 AALMGN

-3219 DAVSGKPWAGT
+3219 DAASGKPWAGT

-3245 LYVDIGKTKDPIKR
+3245 LYTDIGRTKDPIKK
-3259 EEKVNKFM
+3259 EKKVNKFM

-3321 LTKRELKKYFPALYP
+3321 LTKRELKKYFPELYP

-3348 QKKYKKEQKEL
+3348 QNKYKKEQKEL
-3359 REKILDEIYN
+3359 RKQILDEMYN

>member
-1 MDKFTELYNYLKEE
+1 MDKFTELYSYLKEE
-15 GLTDLSAEEF
+15 GLTDLSSEEF
-25 KVQYAAGTAKNTELY
+25 KDKYAAGTANNTELY
-40 SYLKDEKLT
+40 SYLKDEELT
-49 DLDAENFNNQYFTAL
+49 DLDAEKFNAVYFPAL

-71 SSQSN
+71 NSQPN

-81 TDSTIETPEVVD
+81 TDSTTETPEVVD

-98 TVVDTST
+98 TIVETPLSDNTVVD
-105 DSNVVETQSD
+105 VEQED
-115 TMVTEYPAYDPREQ
+115 TMVTEYPAYDGREQ
-129 GKDINANAITYDST
+129 GKEFDDPITYDST

-155 KDLIDREE
+155 KDLVDRNEE
-163 SEVVN
+163 EVVD

-177 GFDFEEGGSVLDGLD
+177 GFDFEEGGSVFDGVD

-199 DDPSKSITVNLD
+199 DDPTKSINVNLD
-211 PVFGNIFGG
+211 PFFKDLFGG
-220 ESGPAKELKA
+220 ESGPAQELKE
-230 FLKANRRTDGKMSE
+230 FLKANRRTDSKMSE

-274 GLNKKYKSYL
+274 ALNTKYKVYL
-284 EEKTTQQS
+284 DAQTTQES

-303 AKATPE
+303 IKATPE
-309 WQLEYELALSNGK
+309 WQVKYQNALANGK

-348 VGNYIDMKEADDST
+348 VGNYIDMKESSDST
-362 YVGGLL
+362 YLGGLYNNL
-368 NTFLGPGISDV
+368 VGTGISDN
-379 LASVW
+379 LAALW
-384 GAGVDGFY
+384 GGVVDGYY

-439 GLQDKGFDP
+439 GLQD
-448 EEDVP
+448 
-453 AAPKRDGVRLN
+453 
-464 YDDQGNID
+464 QGID
-472 GESSHIMK
+472 GEEKVKDEDRLRNLS
-480 TETDGK
+480 K
-486 GNWFSFP
+486 GLFS
-493 TLFQDKDGTW
+493 
-503 VDMSEQ
+503 E
-509 AEIDWKPVYEEAK
+509 
-522 KRGEVIEFGT
+522 
-532 DKEKALAYGDGS
+532 
-544 WKSKPSKA
+544 
-552 ISIGGFSKETLKR
+552 ETLER
-565 LEADGY
+565 LKADGY

-576 RLNGKFF
+576 TLNGKFF
-583 NEKQS
+583 NKNQS
-588 GLNKFING
+588 GLNKFLNG

-605 YDKTKGERLKRLVL
+605 YDKTRGERLKRLVL

-632 SIKKYLNEILS
+632 SIKKYFNEMLS
-643 QDDISD
+643 LDDVSD
-649 EKFAKQNKDGV
+649 EKFAKQNRDGII
-660 ADFLGIPV
+660 DIDTPLGTIPV
-668 TEGLTGLAKSLPSV
+668 TEGLTGLSKSLPSV

-694 AVGIGAAKRNLIARG
+694 AVGLGAAKRNLIARG

-747 SERKKIVIPTAITVG
+747 SERKNIVIPTAITVG

-810 IAKGLLSSTAVKAT
+810 IAKGLLSNKAVKAT

-907 GSEELVS
+907 GSEELIS

-929 TRDAHKIQL
+929 TRKAHKTQL

-957 EFDTLRGALKELPA
+957 DFDTLTGALKDLPS
-971 DLDGNSRKKGLLL
+971 DMDSNSRKKGLIL

-996 KINKNLNSYKT
+996 KMNKNLNSYKT

-1062 PTVEQIKTEQDALQK
+1062 PTVEQIKTEQDALQE
-1077 QSTESVDAQESSTGS
+1077 QSTESLDAQESSRSG
-1092 ETMGQGVSNE
+1092 ETMGQSVPNSQSTE
-1102 QSTNESNTKSEE
+1102 QSETENE
-1114 TKSKTQTQEEISEDD
+1114 TKDREKTEEEVTEDD
-1129 QNDIDDFFGDTVL
+1129 QNDIDDFFGEDVI
-1142 DEVETTSDNLSINRK
+1142 DDVETSSDNLSINRK
-1157 QKKGSTEIENT
+1157 QAEGSTEIENT
-1168 SMAAAVVNKAKKAA
+1168 TLASSVVNKAKKAA
-1182 RAIKKLAPNVKIV
+1182 RAIAKIAPKVRMV

-1203 EKYGTKKSR
+1203 EKYATKGSR

-1230 GNTVAHEVFHAVFLE
+1230 GNTVAHEVFHAIFLE
-1245 KISGGDIQAQ
+1245 KISGGDIQAK

-1267 TLPVDSML
+1267 TLPADSML

-1280 KFAKNYDDNLKD
+1280 KFAQNYDENFKD
-1292 EETLA
+1292 EEYLA
-1297 ELFSLMSS
+1297 ELFSLMSN

-1362 EADVDVL
+1362 EGDVDVL
-1369 NKINEDVIVE
+1369 NKIDKELDVE
-1379 QGTLVEE
+1379 QEQGDSGQVGT
-1386 ADGVIPNEIEDD
+1386 
-1398 GPSIDFKE
+1398 FTFE
-1406 GRESQIDRGGID
+1406 GRESKAPDINTDTRPYAKNIIQKDLTSYKGQNFVTNMYDFTNAGPTDIGAGIVLDLYGGKNYVAD
-1418 MNSIK
+1418 MMEKIGAKLGEVSNLAAFNSKENAEGFIKNSIDGDANLFAPHVGTK
-1423 RGSINELSGTNAFV
+1423 EGSWQFQQNIFAQLTEKLLDNNIITNKELIESFNSGLTSKDGKSALKTFTEAYSKAQSKEGSNLPKLKNTNNLNDFIENPKKLVELLDIDNNYSPDLRKILNDKIAANDKVKNALGVKNKIQFAEKLEDPMNVGSKAFDLIGV
-1437 FAADQA
+1437 IEFDNTTFEAPSRPKKGDADYHPSFAWTVRAKIKAIVQP
-1443 TYGEVESPS
+1443 TTFYQ
-1452 GNKFKFDGGYLY
+1452 
-1464 PYGSEASG
+1464 
-1472 SEAAWVFS
+1472 S
-1480 TEGAANKV
+1480 TEATDSYTKFNKDEV
-1488 LNKVNESDG
+1488 VVS
-1497 VGLVMSQAK
+1497 
-1506 NGITGNLQFLE
+1506 
-1517 YINSEINYAIERGAS
+1517 
-1532 PKEML
+1532 
-1537 AYINTKLKLT
+1537 TKTDVKD
-1547 KVANGLSKRGF
+1547 SKG
-1558 PAQINSLEQ
+1558 NSLEK
-1567 LSEIMIPLNFEQRG
+1567 LYKIAL
-1581 EFTEKFL
+1581 
-1588 SKDSYEKFNISPFSP
+1588 KDTRKYRTNKQGKKVIASGKAPFSG
-1603 LKTVPTNISDIVNDP
+1603 T
-1618 TLSKIGYGDIVSAI
+1618 
-1632 QFEKSGKPFKLSK
+1632 FEDFQ
-1645 GEPGYHPAYP
+1645 
-1655 WAIPGKGLMV
+1655 
-1665 FNKGV
+1665 
-1670 DVRKVYPESKPKSKE
+1670 KSKFKSSNV
-1685 ANQTPLGKRTKPA
+1685 AS
-1698 AARSAMGGQFTAKV
+1698 SAGSGPKV
-1712 PSNIKVEGSEIRE
+1712 ATVKSEIRE
-1725 GREQLTASKLESN
+1725 
-1738 LESKYNA
+1738 
-1745 TLDIY
+1745 
-1750 ENKGFLEL
+1750 
-1758 DKIIISEDQRN
+1758 
-1769 KGTGTKMMNEVI
+1769 
-1781 AFADSKGLTIALTPS
+1781 
-1796 KSYGATSVE
+1796 
-1805 RLKSFYKGLGF
+1805 
-1816 VENKGSNKDFS
+1816 
-1827 TKQSMLK
+1827 
-1834 LPSRQ
+1834 

-1889 AFGGGGGVYVNGPKG
+1889 AYGGGGGVYVNGPKG
-1904 RVKNPTRTGRQQVI
+1904 RVKNPTRTGRQQV
-1918 GFSSAFEKGK
+1918 
-1928 INADENI
+1928 
-1935 SDGLFIATE
+1935 
-1944 GGQIVPN
+1944 
-1951 PNVSENE
+1951 
-1958 IAKAINSPD
+1958 
-1967 TYFRDSGVWQT
+1967 
-1978 TNSYSNDI
+1978 
-1986 KGVKIS
+1986 
-1992 KPAKYK
+1992 
-1998 VVKNPDGSKDIVVTE
+1998 
-2013 KGLLEYTT
+2013 
-2021 EPSVTLDESAQRL
+2021 
-2034 QVKST
+2034 
-2039 SSSTTKNTAAIKE
+2039 
-2052 KELAALNQRFKPKD
+2052 
-2066 LKTKKDT
+2066 
-2073 ESFES
+2073 
-2078 KTKTTQTDTTSETE
+2078 
-2092 VMDNENDLLRII
+2092 MDNENDLLRVI
-2104 VAAREEGGFT
+2104 VAGRQEGGFT
-2114 NDAILDYLRRRK
+2114 DAAILDYLKRRK
-2126 KTVDGKTVAAYNIK
+2126 RKVDGKTVAAYNIK

-2162 PQSFNDIKGGFLAGL
+2162 PKSFNDIKGGFLAGL

-2191 ENNNLIKN
+2191 QDNNLIKD
-2199 RVKKNKKTKQIPL
+2199 RIKKNKKTKQIPL

-2258 DPLKANPQRIAAINR
+2258 DPLKANPQRIAAINK
-2273 RISNIKFDERNLK
+2273 RIKNIKFDEKNLK

-2317 NRVNATNFDSVK
+2317 NRVDATNFDSIK

-2382 LIISKKIED
+2382 LI
-2391 KNGKIISVIN
+2391 VN

-2406 EQITKA
+2406 KEITKA
-2412 NIKLLEKYN
+2412 NSKLLDKFN
-2421 KFAKEEVDGKKKGD
+2421 KIAKEEVEGEKGGD
-2435 VVIINRQDFSEN
+2435 VVTINKKDFSEN

-2467 EMNDPNKTTQ
+2467 EMNDPGKTTQ

-2547 FREMSKDIAQD
+2547 FREMSKDIALD
-2558 AKESGGL
+2558 AKEGGGL
-2565 EAKSVLARFTGSL
+2565 KVKGVIKRFRGSINSVLL
-2578 VSVANSIEQG
+2578 SIEQG

-2600 DRISTQPGE
+2600 DRISNQPGE

-2616 EITQKEIRKA
+2616 DITQKEIRKA
-2626 TRTFKGRMLNQ
+2626 SRMFKGRMLNQ
-2637 QLVFSEKMTELLG
+2637 QLIFSEKMTELFG
-2650 KRWTAQNR
+2650 KRWTAKNR
-2658 KNSRET
+2658 KNAQES
-2664 ETIVRSVVKADML
+2664 ETIVRSVVKAEML
-2677 QDQLNVVQRTITKKN
+2677 QNQLNEIKKTITKKN

-2701 EIQKKIDSNTINI
+2701 EIEKKIGENTISI

-2730 LNKSMINTFDATRL
+2730 LNQSMINTFDATRL
-2744 GDVSFANEFDS
+2744 GNETFENEFNS

-2778 EYYPESYGHYNNTYK
+2778 EYYPESYDHYNNTYK

-2835 NASTKARKANTNKIN
+2835 AASTKARKANTNPIN
-2850 KTDGIDAL
+2850 KSDGIDAL

-2873 PIRNINKIFQNPLI
+2873 PIRNINKIFQSPLI
-2887 KETIKDKF
+2887 KETIKDKY

-2911 NKGIQAQNETAII
+2911 NKGIQAQNETKII
-2924 NAFNNTFLL
+2924 NTFNNTFLL

-2945 QMTSFVTYGNDI
+2945 QMTSFITYGNDI
-2957 GYLNWVKNAAMA
+2957 GYLNWVKNAAMS
-2969 TPKARTLIKE
+2969 TVKARTLVKE
-2979 VLDNSL
+2979 VLDNSV
-2985 VLKDRYGQSIT
+2985 VLQDRYGKSIT
-2996 RTVEN
+2996 RAVEN
-3001 YSDDKFERMNGGLLE
+3001 YTDDKFERMNGGLLE
-3016 RFGLTNTKQDQISK
+3016 KFGLTNTKQDQISK

-3056 NKFKEKNP
+3056 NKFKKKNP
-3064 NATEQEAIDYAIIK
+3064 NATEQEAIDHAIIK

-3091 LQDKDY
+3091 LQDKD
-3097 FQTKGAFVRAFNMF
+3097 FLQTKGAFVRAFNMF

-3134 SGGKQGKGTVK
+3134 SGGKSGKGVVK

-3186 GSDDDDKADLAR
+3186 GSDDEDKAELAR
-3198 AAIIGN
+3198 AAIMGN
-3204 LNALFIIGKIGETIM
+3204 LNALFIIGKVIESGFE
-3219 DAVSGKPWAGT
+3219 AAAGKPWVGT
-3230 PSTIPVLGQTALLAT
+3230 PSTIPVLGQTALLAK
-3245 LYVDIGKTKDPIKR
+3245 LYADIGKIKDPIKR

-3267 AEAIALTGVPAGQLR
+3267 AEAISLTGIPAGQLR

-3297 GEFILKLFN
+3297 GEFILKVFN
-3306 FSEYAQGKKNKKTFN
+3306 FSEYAQGKKGGKKSRGLFD
-3321 LTKRELKKYFPALYP
+3321 LTQRELKKYKP
-3336 DNKDEDNELLQF
+3336 EL
-3348 QKKYKKEQKEL
+3348 YKKQQELKERMPKQRDLQKEVKAKI
-3359 REKILDEIYN
+3359 REKLLDQIYK

>member
-1 MDKFTELYNYLKEE
+1 MDKFTELYNYLKKE
-15 GLTDLSAEEF
+15 GLTDLSSEEF

-49 DLDAENFNNQYFTAL
+49 DLDSENFNVEYFSGV

-71 SSQSN
+71 TSQSN

-81 TDSTIETPEVVD
+81 TDSTIETPEGVD
-93 TSVDS
+93 TSVVS
-98 TVVDTST
+98 TTVDPSLDDNPVFPYSINGKEVTKEEF
-105 DSNVVETQSD
+105 DAYNSD
-115 TMVTEYPAYDPREQ
+115 TNPNMVTEYPAYDPREQ
-129 GKDINANAITYDST
+129 GKDINANTITYDST

-155 KDLIDREE
+155 ADLVDREE

-177 GFDFEEGGSVLDGLD
+177 GFDFEQGGSMLDGLD

-211 PVFGNIFGG
+211 SVLGDLTGDLFGT
-220 ESGPAKELKA
+220 EKAAASELRE
-230 FLKANRRTDGKMSE
+230 FLKANRRTDSKMSE
-244 LTTGYDRNRKKYF
+244 LITGYDRNRKKYF

-267 DVENTAK
+267 NIENTAK

-303 AKATPE
+303 IKATPE
-309 WQLEYELALSNGK
+309 WQMEYELALSNGK

-331 GDNFKEYKK
+331 GGNLKEYKK

-362 YVGGLL
+362 YAGGLI
-368 NTFLGPGISDV
+368 NTILGPGISDV
-379 LASVW
+379 LAGAW
-384 GAGVDGFY
+384 GGVVDGFY

-439 GLQDKGFDP
+439 GLQD
-448 EEDVP
+448 
-453 AAPKRDGVRLN
+453 
-464 YDDQGNID
+464 QGID
-472 GESSHIMK
+472 GEADNISK
-480 TETDGK
+480 DL
-486 GNWFSFP
+486 FS
-493 TLFQDKDGTW
+493 KD
-503 VDMSEQ
+503 
-509 AEIDWKPVYEEAK
+509 
-522 KRGEVIEFGT
+522 
-532 DKEKALAYGDGS
+532 L
-544 WKSKPSKA
+544 
-552 ISIGGFSKETLKR
+552 FSKETSER

-571 DLSKP
+571 DLNKP
-576 RLNGKFF
+576 TLNGKFF
-583 NEKQS
+583 NKNQS

-605 YDKTKGERLKRLVL
+605 YDKTRGERLKRLVL

-632 SIKKYLNEILS
+632 FVKKYLNEIFS

-682 LVSYLS
+682 LVTYLS

-694 AVGIGAAKRNLIARG
+694 AAGFGAAKRNLIAKA
-709 LGLTTKGGIAQ
+709 LGLSTKGGIAQ

-747 SERKKIVIPTAITVG
+747 SERKNIVIPTAITVG

-786 TNMLPKGATAVM
+786 TNMLPKGATAFM
-798 FRNTMNKVVQNR
+798 FKNTMNKVVQNR
-810 IAKGLLSSTAVKAT
+810 IAKGLLSNKAVKAT
-824 MTFTNRVAR
+824 MEFTTRVAG
-833 ATAAEAETGG
+833 ATLGEAETGG
-843 LQQFAEMGYKDV
+843 LQQIAEMGYKDV
-855 WNNMNNKEMFDQ
+855 WNNMNNKDMFKQPEM
-867 TKFDLWSLE
+867 WSLE
-876 FWKTIGHAA
+876 FFKTVGHAA

-907 GSEELVS
+907 GSADLIS
-914 DDMVELFDQIANDGL
+914 DDMVELFDQISNDGL
-929 TRDAHKIQL
+929 TRDAHKTQL

-957 EFDTLRGALKELPA
+957 DFDTLRGALKDLTG
-971 DLDGNSRKKGLLL
+971 DLDLNSRKKGLILV
-984 IFEQQKLEAEMA
+984 FEQQKLEAEMA
-996 KINKNLNSYKT
+996 KMNKNLNSYKT
-1007 KEARVEE
+1007 KEARIEE
-1014 IKESIGQL
+1014 IKNEIGQL
-1022 GTDQAQANTNLKNET
+1022 GTNQAKANTNLKNEY

-1047 EEDATKSLQDKGVQN
+1047 EEDATKSLQDKGEQN

-1077 QSTESVDAQESSTGS
+1077 QSTESLDAQESSTGS

-1102 QSTNESNTKSEE
+1102 QSTEQSESENETEDKKKTKEE
-1114 TKSKTQTQEEISEDD
+1114 VTEDD

-1157 QKKGSTEIENT
+1157 QKEGSTEIEDT
-1168 SMAAAVVNKAKKAA
+1168 SLAAAVVNKAKKAA
-1182 RAIKKLAPNVKIV
+1182 RAIAKLAPNVKMV

-1203 EKYGTKKSR
+1203 EKYGTKGSR

-1245 KISGGDIQAQ
+1245 KISGGDVQAQ
-1255 LAAKKLITAVRK
+1255 LAAKKLITSVRK
-1267 TLPVDSML
+1267 TLPADSLL

-1280 KFAKNYDDNLKD
+1280 KFAQNYDENFKD
-1292 EETLA
+1292 EEYLA
-1297 ELFSLMSS
+1297 ELFSLMSN

-1369 NKINEDVIVE
+1369 NKINENVIVE

-1712 PSNIKVEGSEIRE
+1712 PSNIKVEGSEIKE

-1834 LPSRQ
+1834 SPSRQ

-1874 NRIGPGYTAKRAKLG
+1874 NRIGPGYTAKRAKKG
-1889 AFGGGGGVYVNGPKG
+1889 AYGGGGGVFVNGPKG
-1904 RVKNPTRTGRQQVI
+1904 RVKNPTRTGRQQV
-1918 GFSSAFEKGK
+1918 
-1928 INADENI
+1928 
-1935 SDGLFIATE
+1935 
-1944 GGQIVPN
+1944 
-1951 PNVSENE
+1951 
-1958 IAKAINSPD
+1958 
-1967 TYFRDSGVWQT
+1967 
-1978 TNSYSNDI
+1978 
-1986 KGVKIS
+1986 
-1992 KPAKYK
+1992 
-1998 VVKNPDGSKDIVVTE
+1998 
-2013 KGLLEYTT
+2013 
-2021 EPSVTLDESAQRL
+2021 
-2034 QVKST
+2034 
-2039 SSSTTKNTAAIKE
+2039 
-2052 KELAALNQRFKPKD
+2052 
-2066 LKTKKDT
+2066 
-2073 ESFES
+2073 
-2078 KTKTTQTDTTSETE
+2078 
-2092 VMDNENDLLRII
+2092 MDNENDLLRII
-2104 VAAREEGGFT
+2104 VAGREEGGFT

-2191 ENNNLIKN
+2191 EDNNLIKD

-2273 RISNIKFDERNLK
+2273 RISNIKFDEKNLK

-2305 TKKEITDLIDKI
+2305 TKKEITYLIDEI
-2317 NRVNATNFDSVK
+2317 NRVNATNFDSLK

-2343 LQNILFEILKKDYT
+2343 LQTILFEILKKDYT

-2382 LIISKKIED
+2382 LI
-2391 KNGKIISVIN
+2391 VN
-2401 PEATE
+2401 PKATE
-2406 EQITKA
+2406 KEITKA
-2412 NIKLLEKYN
+2412 NSKLLDKFN
-2421 KFAKEEVDGKKKGD
+2421 KIAKEEVEGEKGGD
-2435 VVIINRQDFSEN
+2435 VVTINKKDFSEN
-2447 DLEAMAEI
+2447 DLETMAEI

-2528 LIDQGIPENEITE
+2528 LINQGIPENEITE

-2565 EAKSVLARFTGSL
+2565 KAKSVLARFTGSL

-2588 VFGTAEDMTGLI
+2588 LFGTAEDMTGLI

-2626 TRTFKGRMLNQ
+2626 SRTFKGRMLNQ

-2658 KNSRET
+2658 KNSKET
-2664 ETIVRSVVKADML
+2664 ETIVRSVVKEKIL
-2677 QDQLNVVQRTITKKN
+2677 QNQLNEVQKIITKKN

-2701 EIQKKIDSNTINI
+2701 EIQKKIDANTINI

-2765 DDKLIQLSEWMIG
+2765 DDKLIKLSEWMIG
-2778 EYYPESYGHYNNTYK
+2778 EYFPESYDYYNSTYK

-2835 NASTKARKANTNKIN
+2835 AASTKARKANTNPIN
-2850 KTDGIDAL
+2850 KSDGIDAL

-2911 NKGIQAQNETAII
+2911 NKGIQAQNQTAII

-2957 GYLNWVKNAAMA
+2957 GYINWVKNAAMS
-2969 TPKARTLIKE
+2969 TVKARTLVKE
-2979 VLDNSL
+2979 VLDNSV

-3030 ILMWTTMAGDKG
+3030 ILMWSTMAGDKG

-3056 NKFKEKNP
+3056 NKFKKANP
-3064 NATEQEAIDYAIIK
+3064 NATEQEAIDHAILK

-3097 FQTKGAFVRAFNMF
+3097 YQTKGAFVRAFNMF

-3123 IAARNMYRIIK
+3123 IAARNMYRIVK
-3134 SGGKQGKGTVK
+3134 SGGKQGKGVLK

-3198 AAIIGN
+3198 AALMGN

-3219 DAVSGKPWAGT
+3219 DAASGKPWAGT

-3245 LYVDIGKTKDPIKR
+3245 LYTDIGRTKDPIKK

-3321 LTKRELKKYFPALYP
+3321 LTKRELKKYFPELYP
-3336 DNKDEDNELLQF
+3336 ENKDEDNELLQF
-3348 QKKYKKEQKEL
+3348 QNKYKKEQKEL
-3359 REKILDEIYN
+3359 RKQILDEMYN

>member
-1 MDKFTELYNYLKEE
+1 MDKFTELYNYLKKE
-15 GLTDLSAEEF
+15 GLTDLSSEEF

-49 DLDAENFNNQYFTAL
+49 DLDSENFNVEYFSGV

-71 SSQSN
+71 TSQSN

-81 TDSTIETPEVVD
+81 TDSTIETPEGVD
-93 TSVDS
+93 TSVVS
-98 TVVDTST
+98 TTVDPSLDDNPVFPYSINGKEVTKEEF
-105 DSNVVETQSD
+105 DAYNSD
-115 TMVTEYPAYDPREQ
+115 TNPNMVTEYPAYDPREQ
-129 GKDINANAITYDST
+129 GKDINANTITYDST

-155 KDLIDREE
+155 ADLVDREE

-177 GFDFEEGGSVLDGLD
+177 GFDFEQGGSMLDGLD

-211 PVFGNIFGG
+211 SVLGDLTGDLFGT
-220 ESGPAKELKA
+220 EKAAASELRE
-230 FLKANRRTDGKMSE
+230 FLKANRRTDSKMSE
-244 LTTGYDRNRKKYF
+244 LITGYDRNRKKYF

-267 DVENTAK
+267 NIENTAK

-303 AKATPE
+303 IKATPE
-309 WQLEYELALSNGK
+309 WQMEYELALSNGK

-331 GDNFKEYKK
+331 GGNLKEYKK

-362 YVGGLL
+362 YAGGLI
-368 NTFLGPGISDV
+368 NTILGPGISDV
-379 LASVW
+379 LAGAW
-384 GAGVDGFY
+384 GGVVDGFY

-439 GLQDKGFDP
+439 GLQD
-448 EEDVP
+448 
-453 AAPKRDGVRLN
+453 
-464 YDDQGNID
+464 QGID
-472 GESSHIMK
+472 GEADNIS
-480 TETDGK
+480 
-486 GNWFSFP
+486 
-493 TLFQDKDGTW
+493 KD
-503 VDMSEQ
+503 
-509 AEIDWKPVYEEAK
+509 
-522 KRGEVIEFGT
+522 
-532 DKEKALAYGDGS
+532 L
-544 WKSKPSKA
+544 
-552 ISIGGFSKETLKR
+552 FSKETSER

-571 DLSKP
+571 DLNKP
-576 RLNGKFF
+576 TLNGKFF
-583 NEKQS
+583 NKNQS

-605 YDKTKGERLKRLVL
+605 YDKTRGERLKRLVL

-632 SIKKYLNEILS
+632 FVKKYLNEIFS

-682 LVSYLS
+682 LVTYLS

-694 AVGIGAAKRNLIARG
+694 AAGFGAAKRNLIAKA
-709 LGLTTKGGIAQ
+709 LGLSTKGGIAQ

-747 SERKKIVIPTAITVG
+747 SERKNIVIPTAITVG

-786 TNMLPKGATAVM
+786 TNMLPKGATAFM
-798 FRNTMNKVVQNR
+798 FKNTMNKVVQNR
-810 IAKGLLSSTAVKAT
+810 IAKGLLSNKAVKAT
-824 MTFTNRVAR
+824 MEFTTRVAG
-833 ATAAEAETGG
+833 ATLGEAETGG
-843 LQQFAEMGYKDV
+843 LQQIAEMGYKDV
-855 WNNMNNKEMFDQ
+855 WNNMNNKDMFKQPEM
-867 TKFDLWSLE
+867 WSLE
-876 FWKTIGHAA
+876 FFKTVGHAA

-907 GSEELVS
+907 GSADLIS
-914 DDMVELFDQIANDGL
+914 DDMVELFDQISNDGL
-929 TRDAHKIQL
+929 TRDAHKTQL

-957 EFDTLRGALKELPA
+957 DFDTLRGALKDLTG
-971 DLDGNSRKKGLLL
+971 DLDLNSRKKGLILV
-984 IFEQQKLEAEMA
+984 FEQQKLEAEMA
-996 KINKNLNSYKT
+996 KMNKNLNSYKT
-1007 KEARVEE
+1007 KEARIEE
-1014 IKESIGQL
+1014 IKNEIGQL
-1022 GTDQAQANTNLKNET
+1022 GTNQAKANTNLKNEY

-1047 EEDATKSLQDKGVQN
+1047 EEDATKSLQDKGEQN

-1077 QSTESVDAQESSTGS
+1077 QSTESLDAQESSTGS

-1102 QSTNESNTKSEE
+1102 QSTEQSESENETEDKKKTKEE
-1114 TKSKTQTQEEISEDD
+1114 VTEDD

-1157 QKKGSTEIENT
+1157 QKEGSTEIEDT
-1168 SMAAAVVNKAKKAA
+1168 SLAAAVVNKAKKAA
-1182 RAIKKLAPNVKIV
+1182 RAIAKLAPNVKMV

-1203 EKYGTKKSR
+1203 EKYGTKGSR

-1245 KISGGDIQAQ
+1245 KISGGDVQAQ
-1255 LAAKKLITAVRK
+1255 LAAKKLITSVRK
-1267 TLPVDSML
+1267 TLPADSLL

-1280 KFAKNYDDNLKD
+1280 KFAQNYDENFKD
-1292 EETLA
+1292 EEYLA
-1297 ELFSLMSS
+1297 ELFSLMSN

-1369 NKINEDVIVE
+1369 NKINENVIVE

-1712 PSNIKVEGSEIRE
+1712 PSNIKVEGSEIKE

-1834 LPSRQ
+1834 SPSRQ

-1874 NRIGPGYTAKRAKLG
+1874 NRIGPGYTAKRAKKG
-1889 AFGGGGGVYVNGPKG
+1889 AYGGGGGVFVNGPKG
-1904 RVKNPTRTGRQQVI
+1904 RVKNPTRTGRQQV
-1918 GFSSAFEKGK
+1918 
-1928 INADENI
+1928 
-1935 SDGLFIATE
+1935 
-1944 GGQIVPN
+1944 
-1951 PNVSENE
+1951 
-1958 IAKAINSPD
+1958 
-1967 TYFRDSGVWQT
+1967 
-1978 TNSYSNDI
+1978 
-1986 KGVKIS
+1986 
-1992 KPAKYK
+1992 
-1998 VVKNPDGSKDIVVTE
+1998 
-2013 KGLLEYTT
+2013 
-2021 EPSVTLDESAQRL
+2021 
-2034 QVKST
+2034 
-2039 SSSTTKNTAAIKE
+2039 
-2052 KELAALNQRFKPKD
+2052 
-2066 LKTKKDT
+2066 
-2073 ESFES
+2073 
-2078 KTKTTQTDTTSETE
+2078 
-2092 VMDNENDLLRII
+2092 MDNENDLLRII
-2104 VAAREEGGFT
+2104 VAGREEGGFT

-2191 ENNNLIKN
+2191 EDNNLIKD

-2273 RISNIKFDERNLK
+2273 RISNIKFDEKNLK

-2305 TKKEITDLIDKI
+2305 TKKEITYLIDEI
-2317 NRVNATNFDSVK
+2317 NRVNATNFDSLK

-2343 LQNILFEILKKDYT
+2343 LQTILFEILKKDYT

-2382 LIISKKIED
+2382 LI
-2391 KNGKIISVIN
+2391 VN
-2401 PEATE
+2401 PKATE
-2406 EQITKA
+2406 KEITKA
-2412 NIKLLEKYN
+2412 NSKLLDKFN
-2421 KFAKEEVDGKKKGD
+2421 KIAKEEVEGEKGGD
-2435 VVIINRQDFSEN
+2435 VVTINKKDFSEN
-2447 DLEAMAEI
+2447 DLETMAEI

-2528 LIDQGIPENEITE
+2528 LINQGIPENEITE

-2565 EAKSVLARFTGSL
+2565 KAKSVLARFTGSL

-2588 VFGTAEDMTGLI
+2588 LFGTAEDMTGLI

-2626 TRTFKGRMLNQ
+2626 SRTFKGRMLNQ

-2650 KRWTAQNR
+2650 KKWTAQNR

-2664 ETIVRSVVKADML
+2664 ETIVRSVVKEKIL
-2677 QDQLNVVQRTITKKN
+2677 QNQLNEVQKIITKKN

-2701 EIQKKIDSNTINI
+2701 EIQKKIDANTINI

-2765 DDKLIQLSEWMIG
+2765 DDKLIKLSEWMIG
-2778 EYYPESYGHYNNTYK
+2778 EYFPESYDYYNSTYK

-2835 NASTKARKANTNKIN
+2835 AASTKARKANTNPIN
-2850 KTDGIDAL
+2850 KSDGIDAL

-2911 NKGIQAQNETAII
+2911 NKGIQAQNQTAII

-2957 GYLNWVKNAAMA
+2957 GYINWVKNAAMS
-2969 TPKARTLIKE
+2969 TVKARTLVKE
-2979 VLDNSL
+2979 VLDNSV

-3030 ILMWTTMAGDKG
+3030 ILMWSTMAGDKG

-3056 NKFKEKNP
+3056 NKFKKANP
-3064 NATEQEAIDYAIIK
+3064 NATEQEAIDHAILK

-3097 FQTKGAFVRAFNMF
+3097 YQTKGAFVRAFNMF

-3123 IAARNMYRIIK
+3123 IAARNMYRIVK
-3134 SGGKQGKGTVK
+3134 SGGKQGKGVLK

-3198 AAIIGN
+3198 AALMGN

-3219 DAVSGKPWAGT
+3219 DAASGKPWAGT

-3245 LYVDIGKTKDPIKR
+3245 LYTDIGRTKDPIKK

-3321 LTKRELKKYFPALYP
+3321 LTKRELKKYFPELYP
-3336 DNKDEDNELLQF
+3336 ENKDEDNELLQF
-3348 QKKYKKEQKEL
+3348 QNKYKKEQKEL
-3359 REKILDEIYN
+3359 RKQILDEMYN

>member
-1 MDKFTELYNYLKEE
+1 MDKFTELYSYLKEE
-15 GLTDLSAEEF
+15 GLTDLSSEEF
-25 KVQYAAGTAKNTELY
+25 KDKYAAGTANNTELY
-40 SYLKDEKLT
+40 SYLKDEELT
-49 DLDAENFNNQYFTAL
+49 DLDAEKFNAVYFPAL

-71 SSQSN
+71 NSQPN

-81 TDSTIETPEVVD
+81 TDSTTETPEVVD

-98 TVVDTST
+98 TIVETPLSDNTVVD
-105 DSNVVETQSD
+105 VEQED
-115 TMVTEYPAYDPREQ
+115 TMVTEYPAYDGREQ
-129 GKDINANAITYDST
+129 GKEFDDPITYDST

-155 KDLIDREE
+155 KDLVDRNEE
-163 SEVVN
+163 EVVD

-177 GFDFEEGGSVLDGLD
+177 GFDFEEGGSVFDGVD

-199 DDPSKSITVNLD
+199 DDPTKSINVNLD
-211 PVFGNIFGG
+211 PFFKDLFGG
-220 ESGPAKELKA
+220 ESGPAQELKE
-230 FLKANRRTDGKMSE
+230 FLKANRRTDSKMSE

-274 GLNKKYKSYL
+274 ALNTKYKVYL
-284 EEKTTQQS
+284 DAQTTQES

-303 AKATPE
+303 IKATPE
-309 WQLEYELALSNGK
+309 WQVKYQNALANGK

-348 VGNYIDMKEADDST
+348 VGNYIDMKESSDST
-362 YVGGLL
+362 YLGGLYNNL
-368 NTFLGPGISDV
+368 VGTGISDN
-379 LASVW
+379 LAALW
-384 GAGVDGFY
+384 GGVVDGYY

-439 GLQDKGFDP
+439 GLQD
-448 EEDVP
+448 
-453 AAPKRDGVRLN
+453 
-464 YDDQGNID
+464 QGID
-472 GESSHIMK
+472 GEEKVKDEDRLRNLS
-480 TETDGK
+480 K
-486 GNWFSFP
+486 GLFS
-493 TLFQDKDGTW
+493 
-503 VDMSEQ
+503 E
-509 AEIDWKPVYEEAK
+509 
-522 KRGEVIEFGT
+522 
-532 DKEKALAYGDGS
+532 
-544 WKSKPSKA
+544 
-552 ISIGGFSKETLKR
+552 ETLER
-565 LEADGY
+565 LKADGY

-576 RLNGKFF
+576 TLNGKFF
-583 NEKQS
+583 NKNQS
-588 GLNKFING
+588 GLNKFLNG

-605 YDKTKGERLKRLVL
+605 YDKTRGERLKRLVL

-632 SIKKYLNEILS
+632 SIKKYFNEMLS
-643 QDDISD
+643 LDDVSD
-649 EKFAKQNKDGV
+649 EKFAKQNRDGII
-660 ADFLGIPV
+660 DIDTPLGTIPV
-668 TEGLTGLAKSLPSV
+668 TEGLTGLSKSLPSV

-694 AVGIGAAKRNLIARG
+694 AVGLGAAKRNLIARG

-747 SERKKIVIPTAITVG
+747 SERKNIVIPTAITVG

-810 IAKGLLSSTAVKAT
+810 IAKGLLSNKAVKAT

-907 GSEELVS
+907 GSEELIS

-929 TRDAHKIQL
+929 TRKAHKTQL

-957 EFDTLRGALKELPA
+957 DFDTLTGALKDLPS
-971 DLDGNSRKKGLLL
+971 DMDSNSRKKGLIL

-996 KINKNLNSYKT
+996 KMNKNLNSYKT

-1077 QSTESVDAQESSTGS
+1077 QSTESLDAQESTTSS
-1092 ETMGQGVSNE
+1092 ETMGQSISNE
-1102 QSTNESNTKSEE
+1102 QSTNEGDTSNKTKEKTKSE
-1114 TKSKTQTQEEISEDD
+1114 KKVSEDD

-1157 QKKGSTEIENT
+1157 QKEGSTEIENT
-1168 SMAAAVVNKAKKAA
+1168 SLAAAVVNKAKKAA

-1203 EKYGTKKSR
+1203 EKYGTKNSR

-1245 KISGGDIQAQ
+1245 KISGGDIQAK

-1267 TLPVDSML
+1267 TLPADSML

-1280 KFAKNYDDNLKD
+1280 KFAQNYDENFKD
-1292 EETLA
+1292 EEYLA
-1297 ELFSLMSS
+1297 ELFSLMSN

-1362 EADVDVL
+1362 EGDVDVL
-1369 NKINEDVIVE
+1369 NKIDKELDVE
-1379 QGTLVEE
+1379 QEQGDSGQVGT
-1386 ADGVIPNEIEDD
+1386 
-1398 GPSIDFKE
+1398 FTFE
-1406 GRESQIDRGGID
+1406 GRESKAPDINTDTRPYAKNIIQKDLTSYKGQNFVTNMYDFTNAGPTDIGAGIVLDLYGGKNYVAD
-1418 MNSIK
+1418 MMEKIGAKLGEVSNLAAFNSKENAEGFIKNSIDGDANLFAPHVGTK
-1423 RGSINELSGTNAFV
+1423 EGSWQFQQNIFAQLTEKLLDNNIITNKELIESFNSGLTSKDGKSALKTFTEAYSKAQSKEGSNLPKLKNTNNLNDFIENPKKLVELLDIDNNYSPDLRKILNDKIAANDKVKNALGVKNKIQFAEKLEDPMNVGSKAFDLIGV
-1437 FAADQA
+1437 IEFDNTTFEAPSRPKKGDADYHPSFAWTVRAKIKAIVQP
-1443 TYGEVESPS
+1443 TTFYQ
-1452 GNKFKFDGGYLY
+1452 
-1464 PYGSEASG
+1464 
-1472 SEAAWVFS
+1472 S
-1480 TEGAANKV
+1480 TEATDSYTKFNKDEV
-1488 LNKVNESDG
+1488 VVS
-1497 VGLVMSQAK
+1497 
-1506 NGITGNLQFLE
+1506 
-1517 YINSEINYAIERGAS
+1517 
-1532 PKEML
+1532 
-1537 AYINTKLKLT
+1537 TKTDVKD
-1547 KVANGLSKRGF
+1547 SKG
-1558 PAQINSLEQ
+1558 NSLEK
-1567 LSEIMIPLNFEQRG
+1567 LYKIAL
-1581 EFTEKFL
+1581 
-1588 SKDSYEKFNISPFSP
+1588 KDTRKYRTNKQGKKVIASGKAPFSG
-1603 LKTVPTNISDIVNDP
+1603 T
-1618 TLSKIGYGDIVSAI
+1618 
-1632 QFEKSGKPFKLSK
+1632 FEDFQ
-1645 GEPGYHPAYP
+1645 
-1655 WAIPGKGLMV
+1655 
-1665 FNKGV
+1665 
-1670 DVRKVYPESKPKSKE
+1670 KSKFKSSNV
-1685 ANQTPLGKRTKPA
+1685 AS
-1698 AARSAMGGQFTAKV
+1698 SAGSGPKV
-1712 PSNIKVEGSEIRE
+1712 ATVKSEIRE
-1725 GREQLTASKLESN
+1725 
-1738 LESKYNA
+1738 
-1745 TLDIY
+1745 
-1750 ENKGFLEL
+1750 
-1758 DKIIISEDQRN
+1758 
-1769 KGTGTKMMNEVI
+1769 
-1781 AFADSKGLTIALTPS
+1781 
-1796 KSYGATSVE
+1796 
-1805 RLKSFYKGLGF
+1805 
-1816 VENKGSNKDFS
+1816 
-1827 TKQSMLK
+1827 
-1834 LPSRQ
+1834 

-1889 AFGGGGGVYVNGPKG
+1889 AYGGGGGVYVNGPKG
-1904 RVKNPTRTGRQQVI
+1904 RVKNPTRTGRQQV
-1918 GFSSAFEKGK
+1918 
-1928 INADENI
+1928 
-1935 SDGLFIATE
+1935 
-1944 GGQIVPN
+1944 
-1951 PNVSENE
+1951 
-1958 IAKAINSPD
+1958 
-1967 TYFRDSGVWQT
+1967 
-1978 TNSYSNDI
+1978 
-1986 KGVKIS
+1986 
-1992 KPAKYK
+1992 
-1998 VVKNPDGSKDIVVTE
+1998 
-2013 KGLLEYTT
+2013 
-2021 EPSVTLDESAQRL
+2021 
-2034 QVKST
+2034 
-2039 SSSTTKNTAAIKE
+2039 
-2052 KELAALNQRFKPKD
+2052 
-2066 LKTKKDT
+2066 
-2073 ESFES
+2073 
-2078 KTKTTQTDTTSETE
+2078 
-2092 VMDNENDLLRII
+2092 MDNENDLLRVI
-2104 VAAREEGGFT
+2104 VAGRQEGGFT
-2114 NDAILDYLRRRK
+2114 DAAILDYLKRRK
-2126 KTVDGKTVAAYNIK
+2126 RKVDGKTVAAYNIK

-2162 PQSFNDIKGGFLAGL
+2162 PKSFNDIKGGFLAGL

-2191 ENNNLIKN
+2191 QDNNLIKD
-2199 RVKKNKKTKQIPL
+2199 RIKKNKKTKQIPL

-2258 DPLKANPQRIAAINR
+2258 DPLKANPQRIAAINK
-2273 RISNIKFDERNLK
+2273 RIKNIKFDEKNLK

-2317 NRVNATNFDSVK
+2317 NRVDATNFDSIK

-2382 LIISKKIED
+2382 LI
-2391 KNGKIISVIN
+2391 VN

-2406 EQITKA
+2406 KEITKA
-2412 NIKLLEKYN
+2412 NSKLLDKFN
-2421 KFAKEEVDGKKKGD
+2421 KIAKEEVEGEKGGD
-2435 VVIINRQDFSEN
+2435 VVTINKKDFSEN

-2467 EMNDPNKTTQ
+2467 EMNDPGKTTQ

-2547 FREMSKDIAQD
+2547 FREMSKDIALD
-2558 AKESGGL
+2558 AKEGGGL
-2565 EAKSVLARFTGSL
+2565 KVKGVIKRFRGSINSVLL
-2578 VSVANSIEQG
+2578 SIEQG

-2600 DRISTQPGE
+2600 DRISNQPGE

-2616 EITQKEIRKA
+2616 DITQKEIRKA
-2626 TRTFKGRMLNQ
+2626 SRMFKGRMLNQ
-2637 QLVFSEKMTELLG
+2637 QLIFSEKMTELFG
-2650 KRWTAQNR
+2650 KRWTAKNR
-2658 KNSRET
+2658 KNAQES
-2664 ETIVRSVVKADML
+2664 ETIVRSVVKAEML
-2677 QDQLNVVQRTITKKN
+2677 QNQLNEIKKTITKKN

-2701 EIQKKIDSNTINI
+2701 EIEKKIGENTISI

-2730 LNKSMINTFDATRL
+2730 LNQSMINTFDATRL
-2744 GDVSFANEFDS
+2744 GNETFENEFNS

-2778 EYYPESYGHYNNTYK
+2778 EYYPESYDHYNNTYK

-2835 NASTKARKANTNKIN
+2835 AASTKARKANTNPIN
-2850 KTDGIDAL
+2850 KSDGIDAL

-2873 PIRNINKIFQNPLI
+2873 PIRNINKIFQSPLI
-2887 KETIKDKF
+2887 KETIKDKY

-2911 NKGIQAQNETAII
+2911 NKGIQAQNETKII
-2924 NAFNNTFLL
+2924 NTFNNTFLL

-2945 QMTSFVTYGNDI
+2945 QMTSFITYGNDI
-2957 GYLNWVKNAAMA
+2957 GYLNWVKNAAMS
-2969 TPKARTLIKE
+2969 TVKARTLVKE
-2979 VLDNSL
+2979 VLDNSV
-2985 VLKDRYGQSIT
+2985 VLQDRYGKSIT
-2996 RTVEN
+2996 RAVEN
-3001 YSDDKFERMNGGLLE
+3001 YTDDKFERMNGGLLE
-3016 RFGLTNTKQDQISK
+3016 KFGLTNTKQDQISK

-3056 NKFKEKNP
+3056 NKFKKKNP
-3064 NATEQEAIDYAIIK
+3064 NATEQEAIDHAIIK

-3091 LQDKDY
+3091 LQDKD
-3097 FQTKGAFVRAFNMF
+3097 FLQTKGAFVRAFNMF

-3134 SGGKQGKGTVK
+3134 SGGKSGKGVVK

-3186 GSDDDDKADLAR
+3186 GSDDEDKAELAR
-3198 AAIIGN
+3198 AAIMGN
-3204 LNALFIIGKIGETIM
+3204 LNALFIIGKVIESGFE
-3219 DAVSGKPWAGT
+3219 AAAGKPWVGT
-3230 PSTIPVLGQTALLAT
+3230 PSTIPVLGQTALLAK
-3245 LYVDIGKTKDPIKR
+3245 LYADIGKIKDPIKR

-3267 AEAIALTGVPAGQLR
+3267 AEAISLTGIPAGQLR

-3297 GEFILKLFN
+3297 GEFILKVFN
-3306 FSEYAQGKKNKKTFN
+3306 FSEYAQGKKGGKKSRGLFD
-3321 LTKRELKKYFPALYP
+3321 LTQRELKKYKP
-3336 DNKDEDNELLQF
+3336 EL
-3348 QKKYKKEQKEL
+3348 YKKQQELKERMPKQRDLQKEVKAKI
-3359 REKILDEIYN
+3359 REKLLDQIYK

>member
-1 MDKFTELYNYLKEE
+1 MDKFTELYNYLKKE
-15 GLTDLSAEEF
+15 GLTDLSSEEF

-49 DLDAENFNNQYFTAL
+49 DLDSENFNVEYFSGV

-71 SSQSN
+71 TSQSN

-81 TDSTIETPEVVD
+81 TDSTTETPEGVD

-98 TVVDTST
+98 TVIDTST
-105 DSNVVETQSD
+105 DSTVVETQSD

-177 GFDFEEGGSVLDGLD
+177 GFDFEKGGSVLDGLD

-230 FLKANRRTDGKMSE
+230 FLKANRRTDSKMSE
-244 LTTGYDRNRKKYF
+244 LTTGYDINRKKYF

-425 ENIEDEAVYKKWLD
+425 ENIEDEAVYKNWLD
-439 GLQDKGFDP
+439 GLQD
-448 EEDVP
+448 
-453 AAPKRDGVRLN
+453 
-464 YDDQGNID
+464 QGID
-472 GESSHIMK
+472 GEADNISK
-480 TETDGK
+480 DL
-486 GNWFSFP
+486 FS
-493 TLFQDKDGTW
+493 KD
-503 VDMSEQ
+503 
-509 AEIDWKPVYEEAK
+509 
-522 KRGEVIEFGT
+522 
-532 DKEKALAYGDGS
+532 L
-544 WKSKPSKA
+544 
-552 ISIGGFSKETLKR
+552 FSKETSER

-571 DLSKP
+571 DLNKP
-576 RLNGKFF
+576 TLNGKFF
-583 NEKQS
+583 NKNQS

-632 SIKKYLNEILS
+632 FVKKYLNEIFS

-682 LVSYLS
+682 LVTYLS

-694 AVGIGAAKRNLIARG
+694 AAGFGAAKRNLIAKA
-709 LGLTTKGGIAQ
+709 LGLSTKGGIAQ

-747 SERKKIVIPTAITVG
+747 SERKNIVIPTAITVG

-786 TNMLPKGATAVM
+786 TNMLPKGATAFM
-798 FRNTMNKVVQNR
+798 FKNTMNKVVQNR
-810 IAKGLLSSTAVKAT
+810 IAKGLLSNKAVKAT
-824 MTFTNRVAR
+824 MEFTTRVAG
-833 ATAAEAETGG
+833 ATLGEAETGG
-843 LQQFAEMGYKDV
+843 LQQIAEMGYKDV
-855 WNNMNNKEMFDQ
+855 WNNMNNKDMFKQPEM
-867 TKFDLWSLE
+867 WSLE
-876 FWKTIGHAA
+876 FFKTVGHAA

-907 GSEELVS
+907 GSADLIS
-914 DDMVELFDQIANDGL
+914 DDMVELFDQIANDEV
-929 TRDAHKIQL
+929 TVESHKAKL
-938 DLDVAAGTRTQKD
+938 DLEVASGTKTQKE

-957 EFDTLRGALKELPA
+957 DFKTLTGALKDLPSDMDA
-971 DLDGNSRKKGLLL
+971 NSRKKGLILV
-984 IFEQQKLEAEMA
+984 FEQQKLEAEMA
-996 KINKNLNSYKT
+996 KMNKNLNSYKT
-1007 KEARVEE
+1007 KEARVKE

-1022 GTDQAQANTNLKNET
+1022 GTNQAKANTNFKNET

-1077 QSTESVDAQESSTGS
+1077 QSTESLDAQESSTGS

-1102 QSTNESNTKSEE
+1102 QSTEQSESENETEDKKKTKEE
-1114 TKSKTQTQEEISEDD
+1114 VTEDD

-1157 QKKGSTEIENT
+1157 QKEGSTEIEDT
-1168 SMAAAVVNKAKKAA
+1168 SLAAAVVNKAKKAA
-1182 RAIKKLAPNVKIV
+1182 RAIAKLAPNVKIV

-1203 EKYGTKKSR
+1203 EKYATKGSR

-1267 TLPVDSML
+1267 TLPADSML
-1275 AKRID
+1275 SKRID
-1280 KFAKNYDDNLKD
+1280 KFAQNYDENIKN
-1292 EETLA
+1292 EEKLA
-1297 ELFSLMSS
+1297 ELFSLMSN

-1320 FIRSMAAK
+1320 FIRSMASK
-1328 VGIEIPG
+1328 LGVTIPG
-1335 GFGKTDESVIDFL
+1335 GFGKTDESVIDFM
-1348 NTFSQKVRTGTEIT
+1348 NTFSKKVRTGTEIT
-1362 EADVDVL
+1362 EGDVDIL
-1369 NKINEDVIVE
+1369 NKIDEELDVE
-1379 QGTLVEE
+1379 QEQGESGQVGT
-1386 ADGVIPNEIEDD
+1386 
-1398 GPSIDFKE
+1398 FTFE
-1406 GRESQIDRGGID
+1406 GRESKAPNIDTDTRAYAKNTIQKDLQDYEGQNFVTNMYD
-1418 MNSIK
+1418 F
-1423 RGSINELSGTNAFV
+1423 TNAGPTDIGAGIV
-1437 FAADQA
+1437 LDLYGGKNYVADMMEK
-1443 TYGEVESPS
+1443 TGGKLGEVSNLAAFNSKENAEGFIKNSMDGDANLFAPHVGTKEGSWQFQQNIFAQLTEKLLDNNIITNKELIESFNS
-1452 GNKFKFDGGYLY
+1452 GLTSKDGKSALKTFTEAYSKAQSKE
-1464 PYGSEASG
+1464 GSNLPKLKNTNNLNDFIENPKKLVELLDIDNNYSPDLRKILNDKI
-1472 SEAAWVFS
+1472 
-1480 TEGAANKV
+1480 AANKKV
-1488 LNKVNESDG
+1488 QEALGVKNKIEFAEKLEDPMNVGSKPFDLIG
-1497 VGLVMSQAK
+1497 VIEFDNTTFETPSRPKKGDADYHPSFAWTVKAK
-1506 NGITGNLQFLE
+1506 IK
-1517 YINSEINYAIERGAS
+1517 AIVQPTNFYQSTEATDSYTKFNKDEVVVSTKTDLKDSKGKSVEKLYKIALKDTRKYRTNKQGKKVIAS
-1532 PKEML
+1532 GKAPFSGTFEDFQKSRFKSSNV
-1537 AYINTKLKLT
+1537 ASSAGSGP
-1547 KVANGLSKRGF
+1547 KVA
-1558 PAQINSLEQ
+1558 
-1567 LSEIMIPLNFEQRG
+1567 
-1581 EFTEKFL
+1581 
-1588 SKDSYEKFNISPFSP
+1588 
-1603 LKTVPTNISDIVNDP
+1603 TV
-1618 TLSKIGYGDIVSAI
+1618 K
-1632 QFEKSGKPFKLSK
+1632 
-1645 GEPGYHPAYP
+1645 
-1655 WAIPGKGLMV
+1655 
-1665 FNKGV
+1665 
-1670 DVRKVYPESKPKSKE
+1670 
-1685 ANQTPLGKRTKPA
+1685 
-1698 AARSAMGGQFTAKV
+1698 
-1712 PSNIKVEGSEIRE
+1712 SEIRE
-1725 GREQLTASKLESN
+1725 GREQSTEKVNQEIKLGKLINPARLSVAGIDISDLLYVASFGKDRIVNQKIRLIESDIKFSKSLSTTSDIETTRLRDRLIKGIDVTLSVFAKEEKISKSKLIKRDGSIN
-1738 LESKYNA
+1738 NRA
-1745 TLDIY
+1745 T
-1750 ENKGFLEL
+1750 
-1758 DKIIISEDQRN
+1758 DKIKDLASRIDILNDLKSTISENLFSPSDL
-1769 KGTGTKMMNEVI
+1769 KIT
-1781 AFADSKGLTIALTPS
+1781 DSPQST
-1796 KSYGATSVE
+1796 E
-1805 RLKSFYKGLGF
+1805 RK
-1816 VENKGSNKDFS
+1816 
-1827 TKQSMLK
+1827 
-1834 LPSRQ
+1834 

-1874 NRIGPGYTAKRAKLG
+1874 NRIGPGYTAKRAKKG
-1889 AFGGGGGVYVNGPKG
+1889 AYGGGGGVFVNGPKG
-1904 RVKNPTRTGRQQVI
+1904 RVKNPTRTGRQQV
-1918 GFSSAFEKGK
+1918 
-1928 INADENI
+1928 
-1935 SDGLFIATE
+1935 
-1944 GGQIVPN
+1944 
-1951 PNVSENE
+1951 
-1958 IAKAINSPD
+1958 
-1967 TYFRDSGVWQT
+1967 
-1978 TNSYSNDI
+1978 
-1986 KGVKIS
+1986 
-1992 KPAKYK
+1992 
-1998 VVKNPDGSKDIVVTE
+1998 
-2013 KGLLEYTT
+2013 
-2021 EPSVTLDESAQRL
+2021 
-2034 QVKST
+2034 
-2039 SSSTTKNTAAIKE
+2039 
-2052 KELAALNQRFKPKD
+2052 
-2066 LKTKKDT
+2066 
-2073 ESFES
+2073 
-2078 KTKTTQTDTTSETE
+2078 
-2092 VMDNENDLLRII
+2092 MDNENDLLRII
-2104 VAAREEGGFT
+2104 VAGREEGGFT

-2191 ENNNLIKN
+2191 EDNNLIKD
-2199 RVKKNKKTKQIPL
+2199 RVKKNKKTKQTPL

-2258 DPLKANPQRIAAINR
+2258 DPLKANPQRIAAINK
-2273 RISNIKFDERNLK
+2273 RIKNIKFDEKNLK

-2305 TKKEITDLIDKI
+2305 SKKEITDLIDKV
-2317 NRVNATNFDSVK
+2317 NRVNATNFDLVK

-2336 TIKTNTR
+2336 TKKTNESLETS
-2343 LQNILFEILKKDYT
+2343 LFKILNKKYT
-2357 VVQSGRFKGVKI
+2357 VIQSGRLKGVKI
-2369 DNKTRKK
+2369 DNKIRKK

-2382 LIISKKIED
+2382 LIVSPDATSDQIIE
-2391 KNGKIISVIN
+2391 
-2401 PEATE
+2401 
-2406 EQITKA
+2406 A
-2412 NIKLLEKYN
+2412 NVALLDQYN
-2421 KFAKEEVDGKKKGD
+2421 KIKKEEVEGEKGGD
-2435 VVIINRQDFSEN
+2435 VIIVNKTEFSEN

-2477 LNSVV
+2477 LSSVI
-2482 SSLNQIETTGKANL
+2482 SSLNQIEATGKANL

-2502 DAIKYRENDRAVYKD
+2502 DAIKYRENERAVYKD
-2517 MTGVDLDAKQS
+2517 MTGIDIDAKQS

-2541 YMINKE
+2541 HMITKE
-2547 FREMSKDIAQD
+2547 FQAIKKDLSLD
-2558 AKESGGL
+2558 AKERGGL
-2565 EAKSVLARFTGSL
+2565 KAKNVIARFRGSL
-2578 VSVANSIEQG
+2578 KSLAASIEQG

-2600 DRISTQPGE
+2600 NRISTQPGE

-2626 TRTFKGRMLNQ
+2626 SRMFKGRMLNQ
-2637 QLVFSEKMTELLG
+2637 QLIFSEKMTELFG
-2650 KRWTAQNR
+2650 KRWTAVNR
-2658 KNSRET
+2658 KNSSST
-2664 ETIVRSVVKADML
+2664 ETIVRSVVKDEML
-2677 QDQLNVVQRTITKKN
+2677 RDQLNEVQKVITKKN

-2701 EIQKKIDSNTINI
+2701 EIQKKIQENTIDI
-2714 SQNQLL
+2714 SQNQLM

-2730 LNKSMINTFDATRL
+2730 LKQSMINTFDATRL
-2744 GDVSFANEFDS
+2744 GNETFKNEFES
-2755 RIKQEIADKL
+2755 RIRQEIADKL
-2765 DDKLIQLSEWMIG
+2765 DNKLIQLSEWMVG
-2778 EYYPESYGHYNNTYK
+2778 EYYPEAYEHYNNTYK
-2793 EVYRTDMPWNQFY
+2793 EIYRTDMPWNQFY

-2812 QNENEAEGLDLL
+2812 QNENDAEGLDLL

-2835 NASTKARKANTNKIN
+2835 SASSKARQANTNPIN
-2850 KTDGIDAL
+2850 KTDGVDAL

-2873 PIRNINKIFQNPLI
+2873 PIRNINKIFQSPLI

-2895 GPQIWK
+2895 GPEIWK

-2957 GYLNWVKNAAMA
+2957 GYINWVKNAAMS
-2969 TPKARTLIKE
+2969 TVKARTLVKE
-2979 VLDNSL
+2979 VLDNSV
-2985 VLKDRYGQSIT
+2985 VLQDRYGQSIT

-3001 YSDDKFERMNGGLLE
+3001 YSDDKFERMNGGLLQ
-3016 RFGLTNTKQDQISK
+3016 RFGLTNEKQDQISK

-3056 NKFKEKNP
+3056 NKFKKANP
-3064 NATEQEAIDYAIIK
+3064 NATEQEAIDHAIIK

-3097 FQTKGAFVRAFNMF
+3097 FQTKGAIVRAFNMF

-3123 IAARNMYRIIK
+3123 IAARNMYRIVK
-3134 SGGKQGKGTVK
+3134 SGGKQGKGVLK

-3198 AAIIGN
+3198 AALMGN

-3219 DAVSGKPWAGT
+3219 DAASGKPWAGT

-3245 LYVDIGKTKDPIKR
+3245 LYTDIGRTKDPIKK

-3321 LTKRELKKYFPALYP
+3321 LTKRELKKYFPELYP
-3336 DNKDEDNELLQF
+3336 ENKDEDNELLQF
-3348 QKKYKKEQKEL
+3348 QNKYKKEQKEL
-3359 REKILDEIYN
+3359 RKQILDEMYN